1 MNTSV
6 NKLFYLQINPLNRLQ
21 TSMKQARLLFL
32 TVAFGWAATANAQ
45 TDLKK
50 PIPMDPKVRYGK
62 LPNGMTYYIRKNEEP
77 KKRAELYLINKVGA
91 IQEEDK
97 ENGLAHFTEHMAFNG
112 TKNFP
117 KNELV
122 SYLQRAGVKFGDD
135 LNAFTG
141 QDQTVYQLPVPTD
154 SADIF
159 NKAFV
164 VLEDWAHNITF
175 EGAEIDKERG
185 VILEELR
192 GGKGAQQ
199 RMRDKW
205 LPILVGDSKYGKR
218 NIIGTEDILKNFSH
232 ETIRNF
238 YKTWYR
244 PDLQAIAA
252 VGDFDIDQVE
262 KMIKQRF
269 GAIPKAAKP
278 RPLGKFPVADFKG
291 TRVAIVTDPEQPY
304 MVAQIIT
311 KLPKAEEKTLGD
323 SRESIK
329 RNLFNQMLQ
338 ARLQEQTQQANP
350 PFLYGGA
357 GYGGFIGDYDSFI
370 NIAVAKDGNLERA
383 VKAVL
388 DEGARVKKFGFT
400 ATELDRTKKQL
411 LTATEKRFKERDKTK
426 SASYVNEYMG
436 NFLEESPIPGIEFQF
451 EFVQGQL
458 DGITIAEINA
468 LANKYLIADN
478 RTVLVLASEKDKA
491 KLPTEATILEWIN
504 TAGKDVTAY
513 EDKVVNKP
521 LIENLPAAG
530 RTVSTKQI
538 PEIGVTE
545 LTLSNGVKVVLKPTD
560 FKNDEIL
567 IGARSQG
574 GTSLY
579 DEKDYMSAGMADAV
593 VEESG
598 IGEFNTPALKKYL
611 TGKVANVSPFVGE
624 NEEGF
629 SGNCSPKDLE
639 TALQLVYGYFT
650 KPRKDDDIIKGFLTS
665 QRSAI
670 QNRNASPSPE
680 VVFQDSLSRILGNNN
695 FRRQPISVER
705 WDMINP
711 DRAYQIYKER
721 FADASDFTFFF
732 TGSFKVDE
740 VKPLLEKYLGAL
752 PSQNK
757 KENFRDLGIRTPSG
771 RLDKKVYKG
780 IEQKSQA
787 SLIFSGDYVYNEDN
801 NWQLDALEEILNIKL
816 IEVIREKESGVYG
829 IGARASYSKTPAP
842 RYTLRIG
849 YGTGPERVEEL
860 ATKTLAV
867 LEEIKKNGA
876 TQVDID
882 KFKAETRRSM
892 EVQMKENGF
901 WQNQLIGAYSIGEN
915 PVDILGWE
923 KQLNKVTVESTK
935 ATANKY
941 LNDANFIKVV
951 LLPEKK

>member
-1 MNTSV
+1 
-6 NKLFYLQINPLNRLQ
+6 
-21 TSMKQARLLFL
+21 MKQPKLLLFAVVL
-32 TVAFGWAATANAQ
+32 VWVNAAFAQ

-50 PIPMDPKVRYGK
+50 PIPFDAKVRYGK

-77 KKRAELYLINKVGA
+77 KKRAELYLVNKVGA

-122 SYLQRAGVKFGDD
+122 SFLQRAGIKFGDD

-164 VLEDWAHNITF
+164 VLEDWAHNLSMDG
-175 EGAEIDKERG
+175 EEIDKERG

-244 PDLQAIAA
+244 PDLQAIIA

-262 KMIKQRF
+262 KTIKQRF
-269 GAIPKAAKP
+269 GSIPKAVKP
-278 RPLGKFPVADFKG
+278 KPFGKFPIADFKG
-291 TRVAIVTDPEQPY
+291 SRVAIVTDPEFPY
-304 MVAQIIT
+304 MMAQIIT
-311 KLPKAEEKTLGD
+311 KLPKAEEKTLND
-323 SRESIK
+323 SRESLK

-338 ARLQEQTQQANP
+338 ARLQELTQQADP
-350 PFLYGGA
+350 PFLFGNASYS
-357 GYGGFIGDYDSFI
+357 GFLGDYDSFF

-388 DEGARVKKFGFT
+388 DEGVRAKNFGFT
-400 ATELDRTKKQL
+400 DTELERAKAQL
-411 LTATEKRFKERDKTK
+411 MTSVEKRFKEKDKTR
-426 SASYVNEYMG
+426 SANYVNEYMAH
-436 NFLEESPIPGIEFQF
+436 FLEENPTPGIEFQY
-451 EFVQGQL
+451 EFVKEQL
-458 DGITIAEINA
+458 GGIKLNEVNT
-468 LANKYLIADN
+468 LANKYLTNDN
-478 RTVLVLASEKDKA
+478 RTVIVMSSEKDKA
-491 KLPTEATILEWIN
+491 KLPNEATVLEWIN
-504 TAGKDVTAY
+504 TAGKGVTAY
-513 EDKVVNKP
+513 VDKVVNKP
-521 LIENLPAAG
+521 LVENLPAAG
-530 RTVSTKQI
+530 RTVSTKEI
-538 PEIGVTE
+538 AEIGVTE

-579 DEKDYMSAGMADAV
+579 DDKDFMSAGLSDAV

-598 IGEFNTPALKKYL
+598 VGEFSQSALKKYL
-611 TGKVANVSPFVGE
+611 SGKVVNVSPFVGE
-624 NEEGF
+624 IEEGF
-629 SGNCSPKDLE
+629 SGNTSPKDVE
-639 TALQLVYGYFT
+639 TALQLIYAYFT
-650 KPRKDDDIIKGFLTS
+650 KPRKDDDVIKGFLNT

-670 QNRNASPSPE
+670 QNMKASPSPE
-680 VVFQDSLSRILGNNN
+680 MVFQDSLNTVLGNYN
-695 FRRQPISVER
+695 FRRLPISVER
-705 WDMINP
+705 WDMVNA
-711 DRAYQIYKER
+711 DRAYAIYKER
-721 FADASDFTFFF
+721 FANPADFTFFF
-732 TGSFKVDE
+732 TGSFKVE
-740 VKPLLEKYLGAL
+740 QLKPLLEKYLGAL
-752 PSQNK
+752 PTQNQ
-757 KENFRDLGIRTPSG
+757 KESFRDLGIRAPKG
-771 RLDKKVYKG
+771 KIDKKVYKG

-787 SLIFSGDYVYNEDN
+787 TFVFSGDYDYNDDN

-829 IGARASYSKTPAP
+829 IGARASYSKIPAP
-842 RYTLRIG
+842 RYSLRIG
-849 YGTGPERVEEL
+849 YGTGPDRVEEL
-860 ATKTLAV
+860 GVKTLAV
-867 LEEIKKNGA
+867 IDEIKKNGA
-876 TQVDID
+876 TQADID
-882 KFKAETRRSM
+882 KFKAETRRAT

-901 WQNQLIGAYSIGEN
+901 WQNQLIDAYTKGED
-915 PVDILGWE
+915 PKHLLDWE
-923 KQLNKVTVESTK
+923 KQLDKITVASTK
-935 ATANKY
+935 AAANKY
-941 LNDANFIKVV
+941 LSNDNFIKVV

>member
-1 MNTSV
+1 
-6 NKLFYLQINPLNRLQ
+6 
-21 TSMKQARLLFL
+21 MKQPKLLL
-32 TVAFGWAATANAQ
+32 LAVVLVWVNAAFAQ

-50 PIPMDPKVRYGK
+50 PIPFDSKVRYGK

-77 KKRAELYLINKVGA
+77 KKRAELYLVNKVGA

-122 SYLQRAGVKFGDD
+122 SFLQRAGIKFGDD

-164 VLEDWAHNITF
+164 VLEDWAHNLSMDG
-175 EGAEIDKERG
+175 EEIDKERG

-244 PDLQAIAA
+244 PDLQAIIA

-262 KMIKQRF
+262 KTIKQRF
-269 GAIPKAAKP
+269 GSIPKAVKP
-278 RPLGKFPVADFKG
+278 KPFGKFPIADFKG
-291 TRVAIVTDPEQPY
+291 SRVAIVTDPEFPY
-304 MVAQIIT
+304 MMAQIIT
-311 KLPKAEEKTLGD
+311 KLPKAEEKTLND
-323 SRESIK
+323 SRESLK

-338 ARLQEQTQQANP
+338 ARLQELTQQADP
-350 PFLYGGA
+350 PFLFGNASYS
-357 GYGGFIGDYDSFI
+357 GFLGDYDSFF

-388 DEGARVKKFGFT
+388 DEGVRAKNFGFT
-400 ATELDRTKKQL
+400 ETELERAKAQL
-411 LTATEKRFKERDKTK
+411 MTSVEKRFKEKDKTR
-426 SASYVNEYMG
+426 SANYVNEYMSH
-436 NFLEESPIPGIEFQF
+436 FLEENPTPGIEFQY
-451 EFVQGQL
+451 EFVKEQL
-458 DGITIAEINA
+458 GGIKLNEVNT
-468 LANKYLIADN
+468 LANKYLTNDN
-478 RTVLVLASEKDKA
+478 RTVIVMSSEKDKA
-491 KLPTEATILEWIN
+491 KLPNEATVLEWIN
-504 TAGKDVTAY
+504 TAGKGVTAY
-513 EDKVVNKP
+513 VDKVVNKP
-521 LIENLPAAG
+521 LVENLPAAG
-530 RTVSTKQI
+530 RTVSTKEI
-538 PEIGVTE
+538 PEVGVTE

-579 DEKDYMSAGMADAV
+579 DDKDFMSAGLSDAV

-598 IGEFNTPALKKYL
+598 VGEFSQNALKKYL
-611 TGKVANVSPFVGE
+611 SGKVVNVSPFVGE
-624 NEEGF
+624 IEEGF
-629 SGNCSPKDLE
+629 SGNTSPKDVE
-639 TALQLVYGYFT
+639 TALQLIYAYFT
-650 KPRKDDDIIKGFLTS
+650 KPRKDDDVIKGFLNT

-670 QNRNASPSPE
+670 QNMKASPSPE
-680 VVFQDSLSRILGNNN
+680 MVFQDSLNTVLGNYN
-695 FRRQPISVER
+695 FRRLPISVER
-705 WDMINP
+705 WDMINA
-711 DRAYQIYKER
+711 DRAYAIYKER
-721 FADASDFTFFF
+721 FANPADFTFFF
-732 TGSFKVDE
+732 TGSFKVE
-740 VKPLLEKYLGAL
+740 QLKPLLEKYLGAL
-752 PSQNK
+752 PTQNQ
-757 KENFRDLGIRTPSG
+757 KESFRDLGIRAPKG
-771 RLDKKVYKG
+771 KIDKKVYKG

-787 SLIFSGDYVYNEDN
+787 TFVFSGDYDYNDDN

-829 IGARASYSKTPAP
+829 IGARASYSKIPAP
-842 RYTLRIG
+842 RYSLRIG
-849 YGTGPERVEEL
+849 YGTGPDRVEEL
-860 ATKTLAV
+860 GVKTLAV
-867 LEEIKKNGA
+867 IDEIKKNGA
-876 TQVDID
+876 SQADID
-882 KFKAETRRSM
+882 KFKAETRRAT

-901 WQNQLIGAYSIGEN
+901 WQNQLIDAYTKGEDPKN
-915 PVDILGWE
+915 LLDWE
-923 KQLNKVTVESTK
+923 KQLDKITVASTK
-935 ATANKY
+935 AAANKY
-941 LNDANFIKVV
+941 LSNDNFIKVV

>member
-32 TVAFGWAATANAQ
+32 TVAFGWAATASAQ

-262 KMIKQRF
+262 KIIKQRF
-269 GAIPKAAKP
+269 GAIPKAVKP

-304 MVAQIIT
+304 MLAQVIT

-842 RYTLRIG
+842 RYTVRIG

-867 LEEIKKNGA
+867 LDEIKKNGA

>member
-1 MNTSV
+1 
-6 NKLFYLQINPLNRLQ
+6 
-21 TSMKQARLLFL
+21 MKQTKLLLVAVVFICVN
-32 TVAFGWAATANAQ
+32 VAFAQ

-50 PIPMDPKVRYGK
+50 PIPFDPKVRYGK

-112 TKNFP
+112 TKSFP

-122 SYLQRAGVKFGDD
+122 NYLQRAGVKFGDD

-164 VLEDWAHNITF
+164 VLEDWAHNITM
-175 EGAEIDKERG
+175 EGTEIDKERG

-218 NIIGTEDILKNFSH
+218 NIIGTEDILKNFTH

-262 KMIKQRF
+262 KIIKERF
-269 GAIPKAAKP
+269 GAIPAAVKP
-278 RPLGKFPVADFKG
+278 KPLGKFPVADFKG

-304 MVAQIIT
+304 MIAQMIT
-311 KLPKAEEKTLGD
+311 KLPKAEEKTMGD
-323 SRESIK
+323 VRESLK

-338 ARLQEQTQQANP
+338 ARLQELTQQANP
-350 PFLYGGA
+350 PFLFGGA
-357 GYGGFIGDYDSFI
+357 GYGGFIGDYDSFT
-370 NIAVAKDGNLERA
+370 NIAVAKDGNLEMA
-383 VKAVL
+383 LKAVVS
-388 DEGARVKKFGFT
+388 EGIRVKNFGFT
-400 ATELDRTKKQL
+400 ATELERTKKQIL
-411 LTATEKRFKERDKTK
+411 ASVEKGFKEKDKTK
-426 SASYVNEYMG
+426 SANYVREYMSH
-436 NFLEESPIPGIEFQF
+436 FLEESATMGIEGYYA
-451 EFVQGQL
+451 FVMEQM
-458 DGITIAEINA
+458 DGIKVEEVNA
-468 LANKYLIADN
+468 LAAKYLTSDN

-491 KLPTEATILEWIN
+491 KLPNEATVLEWVN
-504 TAGKDVTAY
+504 SAGKDVKAY

-521 LIENLPAAG
+521 LVENLPKAG
-530 RTVSTKQI
+530 SITSTKQI
-538 PEIGVTE
+538 AEIGATE
-545 LTLSNGVKVVLKPTD
+545 LTLSNGMKVVLKPTE

-579 DEKDYMSAGMADAV
+579 DDKDFMSAGLSDAV

-598 IGEFNTPALKKYL
+598 VGEFNSPALKKYL
-611 TGKVANVSPFVGE
+611 TGKVVNVSPFVSE

-629 SGNCSPKDLE
+629 SGSCSPKDLE
-639 TALQLVYGYFT
+639 TAMQLIYAYFT
-650 KPRKDDDIIKGFLTS
+650 KPRKDDDIIKGFMTT

-670 QNRNASPSPE
+670 QNMTASPSPE
-680 VVFQDSLSRILGNNN
+680 KVFQDSLSIILGNNN
-695 FRRQPISVER
+695 FRRRPISVER
-705 WDMINP
+705 WDMANA
-711 DRAYQIYKER
+711 DRAYAIYKER
-721 FADASDFTFFF
+721 FADAGDFTFFF
-732 TGSFKVDE
+732 TGSFKVDQI
-740 VKPLLEKYLGAL
+740 KPLLEKYLAAL
-752 PSQNK
+752 PTQNK
-757 KENFRDLGIRTPSG
+757 KESFRDLGIRSPKG

-787 SLIFSGDYVYNEDN
+787 SLIFSGDYEYNDDN

-829 IGARASYSKTPAP
+829 IGARATYGKIPVP
-842 RYTLRIG
+842 RYNFRIG

-860 ATKTLAV
+860 GTKTLAV
-867 LEEIKKNGA
+867 IDEIKKNGA

-901 WQNQLIGAYSIGEN
+901 WQGQLINAYTNGED
-915 PVDILGWE
+915 PKSVLDWE
-923 KQLNKVTVESTK
+923 KQLNKITVSSTK

-941 LNDANFIKVV
+941 LNDANFIKVI

>member
-1 MNTSV
+1 
-6 NKLFYLQINPLNRLQ
+6 
-21 TSMKQARLLFL
+21 MKQTKLLLVAVVFICVN
-32 TVAFGWAATANAQ
+32 VAFAQ

-50 PIPMDPKVRYGK
+50 PIPFDPKVRYGK

-112 TKNFP
+112 TKSFP

-122 SYLQRAGVKFGDD
+122 NYLQRAGVKFGDD

-164 VLEDWAHNITF
+164 VLEDWAHNITM
-175 EGAEIDKERG
+175 EGTEIDKERG

-218 NIIGTEDILKNFSH
+218 NIIGTEDILKNFTH

-262 KMIKQRF
+262 KIIKERF
-269 GAIPKAAKP
+269 GAIPAAVKP
-278 RPLGKFPVADFKG
+278 KPLGKFPVADFKG

-304 MVAQIIT
+304 MIAQMIT
-311 KLPKAEEKTLGD
+311 KLPKAEEKTMGD
-323 SRESIK
+323 VRESLK

-338 ARLQEQTQQANP
+338 ARLQELTQQANP
-350 PFLYGGA
+350 PFLFGGA
-357 GYGGFIGDYDSFI
+357 GYGGFIGDYDSFT
-370 NIAVAKDGNLERA
+370 NIAVAKDGNLEMA
-383 VKAVL
+383 LKAVVS
-388 DEGARVKKFGFT
+388 EGIRVKNFGFT
-400 ATELDRTKKQL
+400 ATELERTKKQIL
-411 LTATEKRFKERDKTK
+411 ASVEKGFKEKDKTK
-426 SASYVNEYMG
+426 SANYVREYMSH
-436 NFLEESPIPGIEFQF
+436 FLEESATMGIEGYYA
-451 EFVQGQL
+451 FVMEQM
-458 DGITIAEINA
+458 DGIKVEEVNA
-468 LANKYLIADN
+468 LAAKYLTSDN

-491 KLPTEATILEWIN
+491 KLPNEATVLEWVN
-504 TAGKDVTAY
+504 SAGKDVKAY

-521 LIENLPAAG
+521 LVENLPKAG
-530 RTVSTKQI
+530 SITSTKQI
-538 PEIGVTE
+538 AEIGATE
-545 LTLSNGVKVVLKPTD
+545 LTLSNGMKVVLKPTE

-579 DEKDYMSAGMADAV
+579 DDKDFMSAGLSDAV

-598 IGEFNTPALKKYL
+598 VGEFNSPALKKYL
-611 TGKVANVSPFVGE
+611 TGKVVNVSPFVSE

-629 SGNCSPKDLE
+629 SGSCSPKDLE
-639 TALQLVYGYFT
+639 TAMQLIYAYFT
-650 KPRKDDDIIKGFLTS
+650 KPRKDDDIIKGFMTT

-670 QNRNASPSPE
+670 QNMTASPSPE
-680 VVFQDSLSRILGNNN
+680 KVFQDSLSIILGNNN
-695 FRRQPISVER
+695 FRRRPISVER
-705 WDMINP
+705 WDMANA
-711 DRAYQIYKER
+711 DRAYAIYKER
-721 FADASDFTFFF
+721 FADAGDFTFFF
-732 TGSFKVDE
+732 TGSFKVDQI
-740 VKPLLEKYLGAL
+740 KPLLEKYLAAL
-752 PSQNK
+752 PTQNK
-757 KENFRDLGIRTPSG
+757 KESFRDLGIRSPKG

-787 SLIFSGDYVYNEDN
+787 SLIFSGDYEYNDDN

-829 IGARASYSKTPAP
+829 IGARATYGKIPVP
-842 RYTLRIG
+842 RYNFRIG

-860 ATKTLAV
+860 GTKTLAV
-867 LEEIKKNGA
+867 IDEIKKNGA

-901 WQNQLIGAYSIGEN
+901 WQGQLINAYTNGED
-915 PVDILGWE
+915 PKSVLDWE
-923 KQLNKVTVESTK
+923 KQLNKITVSSTK

-941 LNDANFIKVV
+941 LNEANFIKVI

>member
-1 MNTSV
+1 
-6 NKLFYLQINPLNRLQ
+6 
-21 TSMKQARLLFL
+21 MKQAKLLL
-32 TVAFGWAATANAQ
+32 SAVVLVWASAAFAQ

-50 PIPMDPKVRYGK
+50 PVPLDSKVRYGK

-122 SYLQRAGVKFGDD
+122 SYLQRAGIKFGDD

-154 SADIF
+154 SAEIF

-164 VLEDWAHNITF
+164 VLEDWAHTIAM
-175 EGAEIDKERG
+175 EGSEIDKERG

-218 NIIGTEDILKNFSH
+218 NIIGTEEILKTFSH

-252 VGDFDIDQVE
+252 VGDFDIDEVE
-262 KMIKQRF
+262 KTIKQRF
-269 GAIPKAAKP
+269 GAIPKALKP
-278 RPLGKFPVADFKG
+278 KPFGKYAVSDFKG

-304 MVAQIIT
+304 MIAQMIT
-311 KLPKAEEKTLGD
+311 KLPKAEEKTMGD
-323 SRESIK
+323 VRESLK
-329 RNLFNQMLQ
+329 RSLFNQMLQ
-338 ARLQEQTQQANP
+338 ARLQELTQQASP

-357 GYGGFIGDYDSFI
+357 GYGGFLGDYDSFT
-370 NIAVAKDGNLERA
+370 NIAVAKDGNLEMA
-383 VKAVL
+383 LKAVVS
-388 DEGARVKKFGFT
+388 EGIRVKNFGFT
-400 ATELDRTKKQL
+400 ATELERTKKQL
-411 LTATEKRFKERDKTK
+411 MTGVEKAFKEKDKTK
-426 SASYVNEYMG
+426 SANYVREYM
-436 NFLEESPIPGIEFQF
+436 NHFLEESATMGIEGYYA
-451 EFVQGQL
+451 FVTEQM
-458 DGITIAEINA
+458 DGIKVEEVNA
-468 LANKYLIADN
+468 LSSKYLTTDN
-478 RTVLVLASEKDKA
+478 RTVLVLASDKDKD
-491 KLPTEATILEWIN
+491 KLPNEATILEWIN
-504 TAGKDVTAY
+504 TAGKDVKAY

-521 LIENLPAAG
+521 LIEKLPAAG
-530 RTVSTKQI
+530 RTVSTQQV

-545 LTLSNGVKVVLKPTD
+545 LTLSNGVKVILKPTD

-567 IGARSQG
+567 LGARSQG

-579 DEKDYMSAGMADAV
+579 NDKDYMSAGLSDAV

-598 IGEFNTPALKKYL
+598 VSEFNQNALKKYL
-611 TGKVANVSPFVGE
+611 TGKVVNVSPFVGE

-629 SGNCSPKDLE
+629 SGSCSPKDLE
-639 TALQLVYGYFT
+639 TALQLVYAYFT
-650 KPRKDDDIIKGFLTS
+650 MPRKDDDVIKGFMTT

-670 QNRNASPSPE
+670 QNMTASPSPE
-680 VVFQDSLSRILGNNN
+680 KVFQDSLSIILSNNN
-695 FRRQPISVER
+695 FRRQPVSVER
-705 WDMINP
+705 WDMANA

-732 TGSFKVDE
+732 TGTFKVDE
-740 VKPLLEKYLGAL
+740 IKPMLEKYLGAL
-752 PSQNK
+752 PAQGK
-757 KENFRDLGIRTPSG
+757 KETFRDLGIRTPKG
-771 RLDKKVYKG
+771 KIDKKVYKG

-787 SLIFSGDYVYNEDN
+787 SLIFSGDYEYNDDN

-829 IGARASYSKTPAP
+829 IGARANYSKIPAP
-842 RYTLRIG
+842 RYTIRVG

-860 ATKTLAV
+860 AIKTLAV
-867 LEEIKKNGA
+867 LDEIKKNGA

-882 KFKAETRRSM
+882 KFKAETRRAT

-901 WQNQLIGAYSIGEN
+901 WQSQLISSYSNGEN
-915 PVDILGWE
+915 PKDILDWE
-923 KQLNKVTVESTK
+923 KQLNKVTVASTK

>member
-1 MNTSV
+1 
-6 NKLFYLQINPLNRLQ
+6 
-21 TSMKQARLLFL
+21 MKQARLLFL
-32 TVAFGWAATANAQ
+32 TVAFGWAATASAQ

-192 GGKGAQQ
+192 GGKGAPQ

-670 QNRNASPSPE
+670 KNRNASPSPE

-867 LEEIKKNGA
+867 LDEIKKNGA

>member
-1 MNTSV
+1 
-6 NKLFYLQINPLNRLQ
+6 
-21 TSMKQARLLFL
+21 MKQPKLLL
-32 TVAFGWAATANAQ
+32 LAVVLVWVNAAFAQ

-50 PIPMDPKVRYGK
+50 PIPFDSKVRYGK

-77 KKRAELYLINKVGA
+77 KKRAELYLVNKVGA

-122 SYLQRAGVKFGDD
+122 SFLQRAGIKFGDD

-164 VLEDWAHNITF
+164 VLEDWAHNLSMDG
-175 EGAEIDKERG
+175 EEIDKERG

-218 NIIGTEDILKNFSH
+218 NVIGTEDILKNFSH

-244 PDLQAIAA
+244 PDLQAIVA

-262 KMIKQRF
+262 KTIKQRF
-269 GAIPKAAKP
+269 GSIPKAVKP
-278 RPLGKFPVADFKG
+278 KPLGKFPIADFKG
-291 TRVAIVTDPEQPY
+291 SRVAIVTDPEFPY
-304 MVAQIIT
+304 MMAQIIT
-311 KLPKAEEKTLGD
+311 KLPKAEEKTLND
-323 SRESIK
+323 SRESLK

-338 ARLQEQTQQANP
+338 ARLQELTQQADP
-350 PFLYGGA
+350 PFLFGNASYS
-357 GYGGFIGDYDSFI
+357 GFLGDYDSFF

-388 DEGARVKKFGFT
+388 DEGVRAKNFGFT
-400 ATELDRTKKQL
+400 ETELERAKAQL
-411 LTATEKRFKERDKTK
+411 MTSIEKRFKEKDKTR
-426 SASYVNEYMG
+426 SANYVNEYMAH
-436 NFLEESPIPGIEFQF
+436 FLEENPTPGIEFQY
-451 EFVQGQL
+451 EFAKEQL
-458 DGITIAEINA
+458 GGIKLNEVNT
-468 LANKYLIADN
+468 LANKYLTNDN
-478 RTVLVLASEKDKA
+478 RTVIVMSSEKDKA
-491 KLPTEATILEWIN
+491 KLPNEATVLEWIN
-504 TAGKDVTAY
+504 TAGKGVTAY
-513 EDKVVNKP
+513 VDKVVNKP
-521 LIENLPAAG
+521 LVENLPAAG
-530 RTVSTKQI
+530 RTVSTKEI
-538 PEIGVTE
+538 PEVGVTE

-579 DEKDYMSAGMADAV
+579 DDKDFMSAGLSDAV

-598 IGEFNTPALKKYL
+598 VGEFSQNALKKYL
-611 TGKVANVSPFVGE
+611 SGKVVNVSPFVGE
-624 NEEGF
+624 IEEGF
-629 SGNCSPKDLE
+629 SGNTSPKDVE
-639 TALQLVYGYFT
+639 TALQLIYAYFT
-650 KPRKDDDIIKGFLTS
+650 KPRKDDDVIKGFLNT

-670 QNRNASPSPE
+670 QNMKASPSPE
-680 VVFQDSLSRILGNNN
+680 MVFQDSLNTVLGNYN
-695 FRRQPISVER
+695 FRRLPISVER
-705 WDMINP
+705 WDMVNA
-711 DRAYQIYKER
+711 DRAYAIYKER
-721 FADASDFTFFF
+721 FANPADFTFFF
-732 TGSFKVDE
+732 TGSFKVE
-740 VKPLLEKYLGAL
+740 QLKPLLEKYLGAL
-752 PSQNK
+752 PTQNQ
-757 KENFRDLGIRTPSG
+757 KESFRDLGIRAPKG
-771 RLDKKVYKG
+771 KIDKKVYKG

-787 SLIFSGDYVYNEDN
+787 TFVFSGDYDYNDDN

-829 IGARASYSKTPAP
+829 IGARASYSKIPAP
-842 RYTLRIG
+842 RYSLRIG
-849 YGTGPERVEEL
+849 YGTGPDRVEEL
-860 ATKTLAV
+860 GVKTLAV
-867 LEEIKKNGA
+867 IDEIKKNGA
-876 TQVDID
+876 SQADID
-882 KFKAETRRSM
+882 KFKAETRRAT

-901 WQNQLIGAYSIGEN
+901 WQNQLIDAYTKGEDPKN
-915 PVDILGWE
+915 LLDWE
-923 KQLNKVTVESTK
+923 KQLDKITVASTK
-935 ATANKY
+935 AAANKY
-941 LNDANFIKVV
+941 LSADNFIKVV

>member
-1 MNTSV
+1 
-6 NKLFYLQINPLNRLQ
+6 
-21 TSMKQARLLFL
+21 MKQTKLLLVAVVFICVN
-32 TVAFGWAATANAQ
+32 VAFAQ

-50 PIPMDPKVRYGK
+50 PIPFDPKVRYGK

-112 TKNFP
+112 TKSFP

-122 SYLQRAGVKFGDD
+122 NYLQRAGVKFGDD

-164 VLEDWAHNITF
+164 VLEDWAHNITM

-218 NIIGTEDILKNFSH
+218 NIIGTEDILKNFTH

-262 KMIKQRF
+262 KTIKERF
-269 GAIPKAAKP
+269 GAIPAAVKP
-278 RPLGKFPVADFKG
+278 KPLGKFPVADFKG

-304 MVAQIIT
+304 MIAQMIT
-311 KLPKAEEKTLGD
+311 KLPKAEEKTMGD
-323 SRESIK
+323 VRESLK

-338 ARLQEQTQQANP
+338 ARLQELTQQANP
-350 PFLYGGA
+350 PFLFGGA
-357 GYGGFIGDYDSFI
+357 GYGGFIGDYDSFT
-370 NIAVAKDGNLERA
+370 NIAVAKDGNLEMA
-383 VKAVL
+383 LKAVVS
-388 DEGARVKKFGFT
+388 EGIRVKNFGFT
-400 ATELDRTKKQL
+400 ATELERTKKQIL
-411 LTATEKRFKERDKTK
+411 ASVEKGFKEKDKTK
-426 SASYVNEYMG
+426 SANYVREYMSH
-436 NFLEESPIPGIEFQF
+436 FLEESATMGIEGYYS
-451 EFVQGQL
+451 FVTEQM
-458 DGITIAEINA
+458 DGIKVEEVNA
-468 LANKYLIADN
+468 LAAKYLTSDN

-491 KLPTEATILEWIN
+491 KLPNEATVLEWVN
-504 TAGKDVTAY
+504 SAGKDVKAY

-521 LIENLPAAG
+521 LVENLPKAG
-530 RTVSTKQI
+530 SITSTKQI
-538 PEIGVTE
+538 AEIGATE
-545 LTLSNGVKVVLKPTD
+545 LTLSNGMKVVLKPTE

-579 DEKDYMSAGMADAV
+579 DDKDFMSAGLSDAV

-598 IGEFNTPALKKYL
+598 VGEFNSPALKKYL
-611 TGKVANVSPFVGE
+611 TGKVVNVSPFVSE

-629 SGNCSPKDLE
+629 SGSCSPKELE
-639 TALQLVYGYFT
+639 TAMQLIYAYFT
-650 KPRKDDDIIKGFLTS
+650 KPRKDDDIIKGFMTT

-670 QNRNASPSPE
+670 QNMTASPSPE
-680 VVFQDSLSRILGNNN
+680 KVFQDSLSIILGNNN
-695 FRRQPISVER
+695 FRRRPISVER
-705 WDMINP
+705 WDMANA
-711 DRAYQIYKER
+711 DRAYAIYKER
-721 FADASDFTFFF
+721 FADAGDFTFFF
-732 TGSFKVDE
+732 TGSFKVDQI
-740 VKPLLEKYLGAL
+740 KPLLEKYLAAL
-752 PSQNK
+752 PTQNK
-757 KENFRDLGIRTPSG
+757 KESFRDLGIRSPKG

-787 SLIFSGDYVYNEDN
+787 SLIFSGDYEYNDDN

-829 IGARASYSKTPAP
+829 IGARATYGKIPVP
-842 RYTLRIG
+842 RYNFRIG

-860 ATKTLAV
+860 GTKTLAV
-867 LEEIKKNGA
+867 IDEIKKNGA

-901 WQNQLIGAYSIGEN
+901 WQGQLINAYTNGED
-915 PVDILGWE
+915 PKSVLDWE
-923 KQLNKVTVESTK
+923 KQLNKITVSSTK

-941 LNDANFIKVV
+941 LNDANFIKVI

>member
-6 NKLFYLQINPLNRLQ
+6 NKLFYLQINLSNRLQ
-21 TSMKQARLLFL
+21 TSMKQAKLLFL
-32 TVAFGWAATANAQ
+32 TVAFGWATAANAQ

-218 NIIGTEDILKNFSH
+218 NVIGTEDILKNFSH

-262 KMIKQRF
+262 KMIKERF
-269 GAIPKAAKP
+269 GTIPKTTKP

-304 MVAQIIT
+304 MMAQIIT

-350 PFLYGGA
+350 PFLFGGA

-400 ATELDRTKKQL
+400 DTELERSKKQL

-436 NFLEESPIPGIEFQF
+436 NFLEDSPIPGIEFQF

-458 DGITIAEINA
+458 DGITINEINA
-468 LANKYLIADN
+468 LANKYLIPDN

-504 TAGKDVTAY
+504 GAGKDVTAY
-513 EDKVVNKP
+513 VDKVVNKP
-521 LIENLPAAG
+521 LIERLPAAG
-530 RTVSTKQI
+530 RTVSTKQV
-538 PEIGVTE
+538 P
-545 LTLSNGVKVVLKPTD
+545 
-560 FKNDEIL
+560 
-567 IGARSQG
+567 
-574 GTSLY
+574 
-579 DEKDYMSAGMADAV
+579 
-593 VEESG
+593 
-598 IGEFNTPALKKYL
+598 
-611 TGKVANVSPFVGE
+611 
-624 NEEGF
+624 
-629 SGNCSPKDLE
+629 
-639 TALQLVYGYFT
+639 
-650 KPRKDDDIIKGFLTS
+650 
-665 QRSAI
+665 
-670 QNRNASPSPE
+670 
-680 VVFQDSLSRILGNNN
+680 
-695 FRRQPISVER
+695 
-705 WDMINP
+705 
-711 DRAYQIYKER
+711 
-721 FADASDFTFFF
+721 
-732 TGSFKVDE
+732 
-740 VKPLLEKYLGAL
+740 
-752 PSQNK
+752 
-757 KENFRDLGIRTPSG
+757 
-771 RLDKKVYKG
+771 
-780 IEQKSQA
+780 
-787 SLIFSGDYVYNEDN
+787 
-801 NWQLDALEEILNIKL
+801 
-816 IEVIREKESGVYG
+816 
-829 IGARASYSKTPAP
+829 
-842 RYTLRIG
+842 
-849 YGTGPERVEEL
+849 
-860 ATKTLAV
+860 
-867 LEEIKKNGA
+867 
-876 TQVDID
+876 
-882 KFKAETRRSM
+882 
-892 EVQMKENGF
+892 
-901 WQNQLIGAYSIGEN
+901 
-915 PVDILGWE
+915 
-923 KQLNKVTVESTK
+923 
-935 ATANKY
+935 
-941 LNDANFIKVV
+941 
-951 LLPEKK
+951 

>member
-1 MNTSV
+1 
-6 NKLFYLQINPLNRLQ
+6 
-21 TSMKQARLLFL
+21 MKQTKLLLVAVVFICVN
-32 TVAFGWAATANAQ
+32 VAFAQ

-50 PIPMDPKVRYGK
+50 PIPFDPKVRYGK

-112 TKNFP
+112 TKSFP

-122 SYLQRAGVKFGDD
+122 NYLQRAGVKFGDD

-164 VLEDWAHNITF
+164 VLEDWAHNITM
-175 EGAEIDKERG
+175 EGTEIDKERG

-218 NIIGTEDILKNFSH
+218 NIIGTEDILKNFTH

-262 KMIKQRF
+262 KIIKERF
-269 GAIPKAAKP
+269 GAIPAAVKP
-278 RPLGKFPVADFKG
+278 KPLGKFPVADFKG

-304 MVAQIIT
+304 MIAQMIT
-311 KLPKAEEKTLGD
+311 KLPKAEEKTMGD
-323 SRESIK
+323 VRESLK

-338 ARLQEQTQQANP
+338 ARLQELTQQANP
-350 PFLYGGA
+350 PFLFGGA
-357 GYGGFIGDYDSFI
+357 GYGGFIGDYDSFT
-370 NIAVAKDGNLERA
+370 NIAVAKDGNLEMA
-383 VKAVL
+383 LKAVVS
-388 DEGARVKKFGFT
+388 EGIRVKNFGFT
-400 ATELDRTKKQL
+400 ATELERTKKQIL
-411 LTATEKRFKERDKTK
+411 ASVEKGFKEKDKTK
-426 SASYVNEYMG
+426 SANYVREYMSH
-436 NFLEESPIPGIEFQF
+436 FLEESATMGIEGYYA
-451 EFVQGQL
+451 FVTEQM
-458 DGITIAEINA
+458 DGIKVEEVNA
-468 LANKYLIADN
+468 LAAKYLTSDN

-491 KLPTEATILEWIN
+491 KLPNEATVLEWVN
-504 TAGKDVTAY
+504 SAGKDVKAY

-521 LIENLPAAG
+521 LVENLPKAG
-530 RTVSTKQI
+530 SITSTKQI
-538 PEIGVTE
+538 AEIGATE
-545 LTLSNGVKVVLKPTD
+545 LTLSNGMKVVLKPTE

-579 DEKDYMSAGMADAV
+579 DDKDFMSAGLSDAV

-598 IGEFNTPALKKYL
+598 VGEFNSPALKKYL
-611 TGKVANVSPFVGE
+611 TGKVVNVSPFVSE

-629 SGNCSPKDLE
+629 SGSCSPKDLE
-639 TALQLVYGYFT
+639 TAMQLIYAYFT
-650 KPRKDDDIIKGFLTS
+650 KPRKDDDIIKGFMTT

-670 QNRNASPSPE
+670 QNMTASPSPE
-680 VVFQDSLSRILGNNN
+680 KVFQDSLSIILGNNN
-695 FRRQPISVER
+695 FRRRPISVER
-705 WDMINP
+705 WDMANA
-711 DRAYQIYKER
+711 DRAYAIYKER
-721 FADASDFTFFF
+721 FADAGDFTFFF
-732 TGSFKVDE
+732 TGSFKVDQI
-740 VKPLLEKYLGAL
+740 KPLLEKYLAAL
-752 PSQNK
+752 PTQNK
-757 KENFRDLGIRTPSG
+757 KESFRDLGIRSPKG

-787 SLIFSGDYVYNEDN
+787 SLIFSGDYEYNDDN

-829 IGARASYSKTPAP
+829 IGARATYGKIPVP
-842 RYTLRIG
+842 RYNFRIG

-860 ATKTLAV
+860 GTKTLAV
-867 LEEIKKNGA
+867 IDEIKKNGA

-901 WQNQLIGAYSIGEN
+901 WQGQLINAYTNGED
-915 PVDILGWE
+915 PKSVLDWE
-923 KQLNKVTVESTK
+923 KQLNKITVSSTK

-941 LNDANFIKVV
+941 LNDANFIKVI

>member
-1 MNTSV
+1 
-6 NKLFYLQINPLNRLQ
+6 
-21 TSMKQARLLFL
+21 MKQTKLLL
-32 TVAFGWAATANAQ
+32 VAVVFIWVNAAFAQ

-50 PIPMDPKVRYGK
+50 PIPFDPKVRYGK

-112 TKNFP
+112 TKSFP

-122 SYLQRAGVKFGDD
+122 NYLQRAGVKFGDD

-164 VLEDWAHNITF
+164 VLEDWAHNITM

-218 NIIGTEDILKNFSH
+218 NIIGTEDILKNFTH

-262 KMIKQRF
+262 KIIKERF
-269 GAIPKAAKP
+269 GAIPAAVKP
-278 RPLGKFPVADFKG
+278 KPLGKFPVADFKG

-304 MVAQIIT
+304 MIAQMIT
-311 KLPKAEEKTLGD
+311 KLPKAEEKTMGD
-323 SRESIK
+323 VRESLK

-338 ARLQEQTQQANP
+338 ARLQELTQQANP
-350 PFLYGGA
+350 PFLFGGA
-357 GYGGFIGDYDSFI
+357 GYGGFIGDYDSFT
-370 NIAVAKDGNLERA
+370 NIAVAKDGNLEMA
-383 VKAVL
+383 LKAVVS
-388 DEGARVKKFGFT
+388 EGIRVKNFGFT
-400 ATELDRTKKQL
+400 ATELERTKKQI
-411 LTATEKRFKERDKTK
+411 LTSVEKGFKEKDKTK
-426 SASYVNEYMG
+426 SANYVREYMSH
-436 NFLEESPIPGIEFQF
+436 FLEESATMGIEGYYA
-451 EFVQGQL
+451 FVTEQM
-458 DGITIAEINA
+458 DGIKVEEVNA
-468 LANKYLIADN
+468 LAAKYLTSDN

-491 KLPTEATILEWIN
+491 KLPNEATVLEWVN
-504 TAGKDVTAY
+504 SAGKDVKAY

-521 LIENLPAAG
+521 LVENLPKAG
-530 RTVSTKQI
+530 STTSTKQI
-538 PEIGVTE
+538 AEIGATE
-545 LTLSNGVKVVLKPTD
+545 LTLSNGMKVVLKPTE

-579 DEKDYMSAGMADAV
+579 DDKDFMSAGLSDAV

-598 IGEFNTPALKKYL
+598 VGEFNSPALKKYL
-611 TGKVANVSPFVGE
+611 TGKVVNISPFVSE

-629 SGNCSPKDLE
+629 SGSCSPKDLE
-639 TALQLVYGYFT
+639 TAMQLIYAYFT
-650 KPRKDDDIIKGFLTS
+650 KPRKDDDIIKGFMTT

-670 QNRNASPSPE
+670 QNMTASPSPE
-680 VVFQDSLSRILGNNN
+680 KVFQDSLSIILGNNN
-695 FRRQPISVER
+695 FRRRPISVER
-705 WDMINP
+705 WDMVNA
-711 DRAYQIYKER
+711 DRAYAIYKER
-721 FADASDFTFFF
+721 FADAGDFTFFF
-732 TGSFKVDE
+732 TGSFKVE
-740 VKPLLEKYLGAL
+740 QIKPLLEKYLAAL
-752 PSQNK
+752 PTQNK
-757 KENFRDLGIRTPSG
+757 KESFRDLGIRSPKG

-787 SLIFSGDYVYNEDN
+787 SLIFSGDYEYNDDN

-829 IGARASYSKTPAP
+829 IGARATYGKIPVP
-842 RYTLRIG
+842 RYNFRIG

-860 ATKTLAV
+860 GTKTLAV
-867 LEEIKKNGA
+867 IDEIKKNGA

-901 WQNQLIGAYSIGEN
+901 WQGQLINAYTNGED
-915 PVDILGWE
+915 PKSVLDWE
-923 KQLNKVTVESTK
+923 KQLNKITVASTK

-941 LNDANFIKVV
+941 LNDANFIKVI

>member
-1 MNTSV
+1 
-6 NKLFYLQINPLNRLQ
+6 
-21 TSMKQARLLFL
+21 MKQPKLLLFAVVL
-32 TVAFGWAATANAQ
+32 VWVNAAFAQ

-50 PIPMDPKVRYGK
+50 PIPFDSKVRYGK

-77 KKRAELYLINKVGA
+77 KKRAELYLVNKVGA

-122 SYLQRAGVKFGDD
+122 SFLQRAGIKFGDD

-164 VLEDWAHNITF
+164 VLEDWAHNLSMDG
-175 EGAEIDKERG
+175 EEIDKERG

-244 PDLQAIAA
+244 PDLQAIVA

-262 KMIKQRF
+262 KTIKQRF
-269 GAIPKAAKP
+269 GSIPKAVKP
-278 RPLGKFPVADFKG
+278 KPFGKFPIADFKG
-291 TRVAIVTDPEQPY
+291 SRVAIVTDPEFPY
-304 MVAQIIT
+304 MMAQIIT
-311 KLPKAEEKTLGD
+311 KLPKAEEKTLND
-323 SRESIK
+323 SRESLK

-338 ARLQEQTQQANP
+338 ARLQELTQQADP
-350 PFLYGGA
+350 PFLFGNASYS
-357 GYGGFIGDYDSFI
+357 GFLGDYDSFF

-388 DEGARVKKFGFT
+388 DEGVRAKNFGFT
-400 ATELDRTKKQL
+400 ETELERAKAQL
-411 LTATEKRFKERDKTK
+411 MTSVEKRFKEKDKTR
-426 SASYVNEYMG
+426 SANYVNEYMSH
-436 NFLEESPIPGIEFQF
+436 FLEENPTPGIEFQY
-451 EFVQGQL
+451 EFVKEQL
-458 DGITIAEINA
+458 GGIKLNEVNT
-468 LANKYLIADN
+468 LANKYLTNDN
-478 RTVLVLASEKDKA
+478 RTVIVMSSEKDKA
-491 KLPTEATILEWIN
+491 KLPNEATVLEWIN
-504 TAGKDVTAY
+504 TAGKGVTAY
-513 EDKVVNKP
+513 VDKVVNKP
-521 LIENLPAAG
+521 LVENLPAAG
-530 RTVSTKQI
+530 RTVSTKEI
-538 PEIGVTE
+538 PEVGVTE

-579 DEKDYMSAGMADAV
+579 DEKDFMSAGLSDAV

-598 IGEFNTPALKKYL
+598 VGEFSQNALKKYL
-611 TGKVANVSPFVGE
+611 SGKVVNVSPFVGE
-624 NEEGF
+624 IEEGF
-629 SGNCSPKDLE
+629 SGNTSPKDVE
-639 TALQLVYGYFT
+639 TALQLIYAYFT
-650 KPRKDDDIIKGFLTS
+650 KPRKDDDVIKGFLNT

-670 QNRNASPSPE
+670 QNMKASPSPE
-680 VVFQDSLSRILGNNN
+680 MVFQDSLNTVLGNYN
-695 FRRQPISVER
+695 FRRLPISVER
-705 WDMINP
+705 WDMVNA
-711 DRAYQIYKER
+711 DRAYAIYKER
-721 FADASDFTFFF
+721 FANPADFTFFF
-732 TGSFKVDE
+732 TGSFKVE
-740 VKPLLEKYLGAL
+740 QLKPLLEKYLGAL
-752 PSQNK
+752 PTQNQ
-757 KENFRDLGIRTPSG
+757 KESFRDLGIRAPKG
-771 RLDKKVYKG
+771 KIDKKVYKG

-787 SLIFSGDYVYNEDN
+787 TFVFSGDYDYNDDN

-829 IGARASYSKTPAP
+829 IGARASYSKIPAP
-842 RYTLRIG
+842 RYSLRIG
-849 YGTGPERVEEL
+849 YGTGPDRVEEL
-860 ATKTLAV
+860 GVKTLAV
-867 LEEIKKNGA
+867 IDEIKKNGA
-876 TQVDID
+876 TQADID
-882 KFKAETRRSM
+882 KFKAETRRAT

-901 WQNQLIGAYSIGEN
+901 WQNQLIDAYTKGED
-915 PVDILGWE
+915 PKHLLDWE
-923 KQLNKVTVESTK
+923 KQLDKITVASTK
-935 ATANKY
+935 AAANKY
-941 LNDANFIKVV
+941 LSTDNFIKVV

>member
-1 MNTSV
+1 
-6 NKLFYLQINPLNRLQ
+6 
-21 TSMKQARLLFL
+21 MKQTKLLLVAVVFICVN
-32 TVAFGWAATANAQ
+32 VAFAQ

-50 PIPMDPKVRYGK
+50 PIPFDPKVRYGK

-112 TKNFP
+112 TKSFP

-122 SYLQRAGVKFGDD
+122 NYLQRAGVKFGDD

-164 VLEDWAHNITF
+164 VLEDWAHNITM

-218 NIIGTEDILKNFSH
+218 NIIGTEDILKNFTH

-262 KMIKQRF
+262 KIIKERF
-269 GAIPKAAKP
+269 GAIPAAVKP
-278 RPLGKFPVADFKG
+278 KPLGKFPVADFKG

-304 MVAQIIT
+304 MIAQMIT
-311 KLPKAEEKTLGD
+311 KLPKAEEKTMGD
-323 SRESIK
+323 VRESLK

-338 ARLQEQTQQANP
+338 ARLQELTQQANP
-350 PFLYGGA
+350 PFLFGGA
-357 GYGGFIGDYDSFI
+357 GYGGFIGDYDSFT
-370 NIAVAKDGNLERA
+370 NIAVAKDGNLEMA
-383 VKAVL
+383 LKAVVS
-388 DEGARVKKFGFT
+388 EGIRVKNFGFT
-400 ATELDRTKKQL
+400 ATELERTKKQIL
-411 LTATEKRFKERDKTK
+411 ASVEKGFKEKDKTK
-426 SASYVNEYMG
+426 SANYVREYMSH
-436 NFLEESPIPGIEFQF
+436 FLEESATMGIEGYYS
-451 EFVQGQL
+451 FVTEQM
-458 DGITIAEINA
+458 DGIKVEEVNA
-468 LANKYLIADN
+468 LAAKYLTSDN

-491 KLPTEATILEWIN
+491 KLPNEATVLEWVN
-504 TAGKDVTAY
+504 SAGKDVKAY

-521 LIENLPAAG
+521 LVENLPKAG
-530 RTVSTKQI
+530 SITSTKQI
-538 PEIGVTE
+538 AEIGATE
-545 LTLSNGVKVVLKPTD
+545 LTLSNGMKVVLKPTE

-579 DEKDYMSAGMADAV
+579 DDKDFMSAGLSDAV

-598 IGEFNTPALKKYL
+598 VGEFNSPALKKYL
-611 TGKVANVSPFVGE
+611 TGKVVNVSPFVSE

-629 SGNCSPKDLE
+629 SGSCSPKDLE
-639 TALQLVYGYFT
+639 TAMQLIYAYFT
-650 KPRKDDDIIKGFLTS
+650 KPRKDDDIIKGFMTT

-670 QNRNASPSPE
+670 QNMTASPSPE
-680 VVFQDSLSRILGNNN
+680 KVFQDSLSIILGNNN
-695 FRRQPISVER
+695 FRRRPISVER
-705 WDMINP
+705 WDMANA
-711 DRAYQIYKER
+711 DRAYAIYKER
-721 FADASDFTFFF
+721 FADAGDFTFFF
-732 TGSFKVDE
+732 TGSFKVDQI
-740 VKPLLEKYLGAL
+740 KPLLEKYLAAL
-752 PSQNK
+752 PTQNK
-757 KENFRDLGIRTPSG
+757 KESFRDLGIRSPKG

-787 SLIFSGDYVYNEDN
+787 SLIFSGDYEYNDDN

-829 IGARASYSKTPAP
+829 IGARATYGKIPVP
-842 RYTLRIG
+842 RYNFRIG

-860 ATKTLAV
+860 GTKTLAV
-867 LEEIKKNGA
+867 IDEIKKNGA

-901 WQNQLIGAYSIGEN
+901 WQGQLINAYTNGED
-915 PVDILGWE
+915 PKSVLDWE
-923 KQLNKVTVESTK
+923 KQLNKITVSSTK

-941 LNDANFIKVV
+941 LNDANFIKVI

>member
-1 MNTSV
+1 
-6 NKLFYLQINPLNRLQ
+6 
-21 TSMKQARLLFL
+21 MKQTKLLLFM
-32 TVAFGWAATANAQ
+32 VVFGWANAAFSQ
-45 TDLKK
+45 ADLKK
-50 PIPMDPKVRYGK
+50 PIPFDPKVRYGK

-77 KKRAELYLINKVGA
+77 KKRAELYLVNKVGA

-112 TKNFP
+112 TKSFP

-122 SYLQRAGVKFGDD
+122 NYLQRAGVKFGDD

-164 VLEDWAHNITF
+164 VLEDWAHNITM
-175 EGAEIDKERG
+175 EGSEIDKERG
-185 VILEELR
+185 VILEEFR

-218 NIIGTEDILKNFSH
+218 TVIGTEDILKNFTH

-244 PDLQAIAA
+244 PDLQAILA

-262 KMIKQRF
+262 KTIKERF
-269 GAIPKAAKP
+269 GAIPKATNAK
-278 RPLGKFPVADFKG
+278 PLGKYPVADFKG

-304 MVAQIIT
+304 MIAQIVT
-311 KLPKAEEKTLGD
+311 KLPKAEEKTLND
-323 SRESIK
+323 SRETIK

-338 ARLQEQTQQANP
+338 ARLQELQQQANP
-350 PFLYGGA
+350 PFLFGGA
-357 GYGGFIGDYDSFI
+357 GYGGFIGDYDSFS
-370 NIAVAKDGNLERA
+370 NIAVAKDGNLELA

-388 DEGARVKKFGFT
+388 DEGIRVKNFGFT
-400 ATELDRTKKQL
+400 ATELERTKTQL
-411 LTATEKRFKERDKTK
+411 LTGVEKRFKEKDKTK
-426 SASYVNEYMG
+426 SASYVNEYM
-436 NFLEESPIPGIEFQF
+436 NHFLEDAPSTGIEFYY
-451 EFVQGQL
+451 EFVKEQL
-458 DGITIAEINA
+458 NGIKIEEVNA
-468 LANKYLIADN
+468 LAGKYLTPDN
-478 RTVLVLASEKDKA
+478 RTVIIMASEKDKA
-491 KLPTEATILEWIN
+491 KLPTEAQILEWVN
-504 TAGKDVTAY
+504 GAGKGVTAY
-513 EDKVVNKP
+513 EDKVINKP

-530 RTVSTKQI
+530 RTTSTKQI
-538 PEIGVTE
+538 AELGVTE

-579 DEKDYMSAGMADAV
+579 NDKDFMSAGLSDAV

-598 IGEFNTPALKKYL
+598 VGEFSQNALKKYL
-611 TGKVANVSPFVGE
+611 TGKVVNISPFVSE

-629 SGNCSPKDLE
+629 TGSSSPKDLE
-639 TALQLVYGYFT
+639 TALQLVYAYFT
-650 KPRKDDDIIKGFLTS
+650 KPRKDNEVIKGFMTT

-670 QNRNASPSPE
+670 QNMKASPSPE
-680 VVFQDSLSRILGNNN
+680 MVFQDTLNTLLGNYN
-695 FRRQPISVER
+695 FRRLPISVER
-705 WDMINP
+705 WDMANP
-711 DRAYQIYKER
+711 DRSYEIYKER

-732 TGSFKVDE
+732 TGSFNIE
-740 VKPLLEKYLGAL
+740 QIKPLLEKYLAVL
-752 PSQNK
+752 PAQGK
-757 KENFRDLGIRTPSG
+757 KESFRDLGIRAPKG
-771 RLDKKVYKG
+771 KIEKKVYKG

-787 SLIFSGDYVYNEDN
+787 TLVYSGDYEYNDDN

-829 IGARASYSKTPAP
+829 IGARAAYSKIPAP
-842 RYTLRIG
+842 RYSLRIG

-860 ATKTLAV
+860 AVKTLAV
-867 LEEIKKNGA
+867 IDEIKKNGA
-876 TQVDID
+876 TQTDID
-882 KFKAETRRSM
+882 KFKAETRRAM
-892 EVQMKENGF
+892 EVQTKENGF
-901 WQNQLIGAYSIGEN
+901 WQNQLIDAYTKGED
-915 PVDILGWE
+915 PKALLDWE
-923 KQLNKVTVESTK
+923 KQLNKITVASTK

-941 LNDANFIKVV
+941 LSDANFIKAV

>member
-6 NKLFYLQINPLNRLQ
+6 NKLFYLQINLSNRLQ
-21 TSMKQARLLFL
+21 TSMKQAKLLFL
-32 TVAFGWAATANAQ
+32 TVAFGWATAANAQ

-175 EGAEIDKERG
+175 EGTEIDKERG

-262 KMIKQRF
+262 KMIKERF
-269 GAIPKAAKP
+269 GAIPKATKP

-304 MVAQIIT
+304 MLAQVIT

-350 PFLYGGA
+350 PFLFGGA

-411 LTATEKRFKERDKTK
+411 LTATEKRFKEKDKTK

-436 NFLEESPIPGIEFQF
+436 NFLEDSPIPGIEFQY

-468 LANKYLIADN
+468 LANKYLIPDN

-504 TAGKDVTAY
+504 GAGKDVTAY

-545 LTLSNGVKVVLKPTD
+545 LTLNNGVKVVLKPTD

-579 DEKDYMSAGMADAV
+579 DDKDFMSAGMADAV

-670 QNRNASPSPE
+670 QNRNASPAPE

-757 KENFRDLGIRTPSG
+757 KESFRDLGIRTPSG

-842 RYTLRIG
+842 RYTVRIG

-867 LEEIKKNGA
+867 LDEIKKNGA

-915 PVDILGWE
+915 PTDILGWE

-935 ATANKY
+935 AAANKY

>member
-1 MNTSV
+1 
-6 NKLFYLQINPLNRLQ
+6 
-21 TSMKQARLLFL
+21 MKQTKLLLLAVVFSW
-32 TVAFGWAATANAQ
+32 TNAAFAQ

-50 PIPMDPKVRYGK
+50 PIPFDPKVRYGK

-112 TKNFP
+112 TKSFP

-122 SYLQRAGVKFGDD
+122 NYLQRAGVKFGDD

-164 VLEDWAHNITF
+164 VLEDWAHNITM

-218 NIIGTEDILKNFSH
+218 NIIGTEEILKNFTH

-262 KMIKQRF
+262 KIIKERF
-269 GAIPKAAKP
+269 GAIPTAVKP
-278 RPLGKFPVADFKG
+278 RPLGKYPVTDFKG

-304 MVAQIIT
+304 MIAQMIT
-311 KLPKAEEKTLGD
+311 KLPKAEEKTMGD
-323 SRESIK
+323 VRESLK

-338 ARLQEQTQQANP
+338 ARLQELTQQASP
-350 PFLYGGA
+350 PFLFGGA
-357 GYGGFIGDYDSFI
+357 GYGGFIGDYDSFT
-370 NIAVAKDGNLERA
+370 NIAVAKDGNLEMA
-383 VKAVL
+383 LKAVVS
-388 DEGARVKKFGFT
+388 EGIRVKNFGFT
-400 ATELDRTKKQL
+400 ATELERTKKQI
-411 LTATEKRFKERDKTK
+411 LTSVEKGFKEKDKTK
-426 SASYVNEYMG
+426 SANYVREYMSH
-436 NFLEESPIPGIEFQF
+436 FLEESATMGIEGYYA
-451 EFVQGQL
+451 FVTEQME
-458 DGITIAEINA
+458 GIKVEEVNA
-468 LANKYLIADN
+468 LAAKYLTSDN

-491 KLPTEATILEWIN
+491 KLPNEATVLEWVN
-504 TAGKDVTAY
+504 NAGKDVKAY

-521 LIENLPAAG
+521 LVENLPKAG
-530 RTVSTKQI
+530 TTTSTKQLS
-538 PEIGVTE
+538 EIGATE
-545 LTLSNGVKVVLKPTD
+545 LMLSNGVKVVLKPTE

-579 DEKDYMSAGMADAV
+579 NDKDYMSAGLSDAV

-598 IGEFNTPALKKYL
+598 VGEFNSSALKKYL
-611 TGKVANVSPFVGE
+611 TGKVVNVSPFVSE

-629 SGNCSPKDLE
+629 MGSCSPKDLE
-639 TALQLVYGYFT
+639 TAMQLIYAYFT
-650 KPRKDDDIIKGFLTS
+650 KPRKDDDVIKGFMTT

-670 QNRNASPSPE
+670 QNMIASPSPE
-680 VVFQDSLSRILGNNN
+680 KVFQDSLSIILGNNN

-705 WDMINP
+705 WDMANA
-711 DRAYQIYKER
+711 DRAYAIYKER
-721 FADASDFTFFF
+721 FADAGDFTFFF
-732 TGSFKVDE
+732 TGSFKVE
-740 VKPLLEKYLGAL
+740 QIKPLLEKYLAAL
-752 PSQNK
+752 PTQNK
-757 KENFRDLGIRTPSG
+757 KESFRDLGIRTPKG

-787 SLIFSGDYVYNEDN
+787 SLIFSGDYEYNDDN

-829 IGARASYSKTPAP
+829 IGARATYGKIPVS
-842 RYTLRIG
+842 RYNFRIG

-860 ATKTLAV
+860 GAKTLAV
-867 LEEIKKNGA
+867 IDEIKKNGA

-901 WQNQLIGAYSIGEN
+901 WQGQLIGAYTNNEDPKSIL
-915 PVDILGWE
+915 DWE
-923 KQLNKVTVESTK
+923 KQLNKITVESTK

-941 LNDANFIKVV
+941 LNNANFIKVV

>member
-1 MNTSV
+1 
-6 NKLFYLQINPLNRLQ
+6 
-21 TSMKQARLLFL
+21 MKQARLLFL
-32 TVAFGWAATANAQ
+32 TVAFGWAATASAQ

-262 KMIKQRF
+262 KIIKQRF
-269 GAIPKAAKP
+269 GAIPKAVKP

-304 MVAQIIT
+304 MLAQVIT

-842 RYTLRIG
+842 RYTVRIG

-867 LEEIKKNGA
+867 LDEIKKNGA

>member
-6 NKLFYLQINPLNRLQ
+6 NKLFYLQINLSNRLQ
-21 TSMKQARLLFL
+21 TSMKQAKLLFL
-32 TVAFGWAATANAQ
+32 AVAFGWATAANAQ

-205 LPILVGDSKYGKR
+205 MPILVGDSKYGKR
-218 NIIGTEDILKNFSH
+218 NVIGTEEVLKTFSH

-262 KMIKQRF
+262 KMIKERF
-269 GAIPKAAKP
+269 GSIPKATKP

-304 MVAQIIT
+304 MLAQVIT

-350 PFLYGGA
+350 PFLFGGA

-400 ATELDRTKKQL
+400 DTELDRTKKQL
-411 LTATEKRFKERDKTK
+411 LTATEKRFKEKDKTK

-451 EFVQGQL
+451 EFVQAQL

-468 LANKYLIADN
+468 LANKYLVADN

-504 TAGKDVTAY
+504 GAGKDVTAY
-513 EDKVVNKP
+513 VDKVVNKP

-538 PEIGVTE
+538 SEIGVTE

-579 DEKDYMSAGMADAV
+579 DEKDFMSAGMADAV

-711 DRAYQIYKER
+711 DRAFQIYKER

-757 KENFRDLGIRTPSG
+757 KESFRDLGIRTPSG

-842 RYTLRIG
+842 RYTVRIG

-867 LEEIKKNGA
+867 LDEIKKNGA

-935 ATANKY
+935 AAANKY

>member
-1 MNTSV
+1 
-6 NKLFYLQINPLNRLQ
+6 
-21 TSMKQARLLFL
+21 MKQPKLLL
-32 TVAFGWAATANAQ
+32 LAVVLVWVNAAFAQ

-50 PIPMDPKVRYGK
+50 PIPFDSKVRYGK

-77 KKRAELYLINKVGA
+77 KKRAELYLVNKVGA

-122 SYLQRAGVKFGDD
+122 SFLQRAGIKFGDD

-164 VLEDWAHNITF
+164 VLEDWAHNLSMDG
-175 EGAEIDKERG
+175 EEIDKERG

-244 PDLQAIAA
+244 PDLQAIVA

-262 KMIKQRF
+262 KTIKQRF
-269 GAIPKAAKP
+269 GSIPKAVKP
-278 RPLGKFPVADFKG
+278 KPFGKFPIADFKG
-291 TRVAIVTDPEQPY
+291 SRVAIVTDPEFPY
-304 MVAQIIT
+304 MMAQIIT
-311 KLPKAEEKTLGD
+311 KLPKAEEKTLND
-323 SRESIK
+323 SRESLK

-338 ARLQEQTQQANP
+338 ARLQELTQQADP
-350 PFLYGGA
+350 PFLFGNASYS
-357 GYGGFIGDYDSFI
+357 GFLGDYDSFF

-388 DEGARVKKFGFT
+388 DEGVRAKNFGFT
-400 ATELDRTKKQL
+400 ETELERAKAQL
-411 LTATEKRFKERDKTK
+411 MTSVEKRFKEKDKTR
-426 SASYVNEYMG
+426 SASYVNEYMAH
-436 NFLEESPIPGIEFQF
+436 FLEENPTPGIEFQY
-451 EFVQGQL
+451 EFVKEQL
-458 DGITIAEINA
+458 GGIKINEVNT
-468 LANKYLIADN
+468 LANKYLTNDN
-478 RTVLVLASEKDKA
+478 RTVIVMSSEKDKA
-491 KLPTEATILEWIN
+491 KLPNEATVLEWIN
-504 TAGKDVTAY
+504 TAGKGVTAY
-513 EDKVVNKP
+513 VDKVVNKP
-521 LIENLPAAG
+521 LVENLPAAG
-530 RTVSTKQI
+530 RTVSTKEI
-538 PEIGVTE
+538 PEVGVTE
-545 LTLSNGVKVVLKPTD
+545 LTFSNGVKVVLKPTD

-579 DEKDYMSAGMADAV
+579 DDKDFMSAGLSDAV

-598 IGEFNTPALKKYL
+598 VGEFSQSALKKYL
-611 TGKVANVSPFVGE
+611 SGKVVNVSPFVGE
-624 NEEGF
+624 IEEGF
-629 SGNCSPKDLE
+629 SGNASPKDVE
-639 TALQLVYGYFT
+639 TALQLIYAYFT
-650 KPRKDDDIIKGFLTS
+650 KPRKDDDVIKGFLNT

-670 QNRNASPSPE
+670 QNMKASPSPE
-680 VVFQDSLSRILGNNN
+680 MVFQDSLNTVLGNYN
-695 FRRQPISVER
+695 FRRLPISVER
-705 WDMINP
+705 WDMVNA
-711 DRAYQIYKER
+711 DRAYAIYKER
-721 FADASDFTFFF
+721 FANPADFTFFF
-732 TGSFKVDE
+732 TGSFKVE
-740 VKPLLEKYLGAL
+740 QLKPLLEKYLGAL
-752 PSQNK
+752 PTQNQ
-757 KENFRDLGIRTPSG
+757 KESFRDLGIRAPKG
-771 RLDKKVYKG
+771 KIDKKVYKG

-787 SLIFSGDYVYNEDN
+787 TFVFSGDYDYNDDN

-829 IGARASYSKTPAP
+829 IGARASYSKIPAP
-842 RYTLRIG
+842 RYSLRIG
-849 YGTGPERVEEL
+849 YGTGPDRVEEL
-860 ATKTLAV
+860 GVKTLAV
-867 LEEIKKNGA
+867 IDEIKKNGA
-876 TQVDID
+876 TQADID
-882 KFKAETRRSM
+882 KFKAETRRAT

-901 WQNQLIGAYSIGEN
+901 WQNQLIDAYTKGEDPKN
-915 PVDILGWE
+915 LLDWE
-923 KQLNKVTVESTK
+923 KQLDKITVASTK
-935 ATANKY
+935 AAANKY
-941 LNDANFIKVV
+941 LSADNFIKVV

>member
-1 MNTSV
+1 MVVFVWAS
-6 NKLFYLQINPLNRLQ
+6 
-21 TSMKQARLLFL
+21 A
-32 TVAFGWAATANAQ
+32 AFAQ

-50 PIPMDPKVRYGK
+50 PIPFDPKVRYGK

-112 TKNFP
+112 TKSFP

-122 SYLQRAGVKFGDD
+122 NYLQRAGIKFGDD

-164 VLEDWAHNITF
+164 VLEDWAHNITM
-175 EGAEIDKERG
+175 EGSEIDKERG

-218 NIIGTEDILKNFSH
+218 NIIGTEDILKNFTH

-252 VGDFDIDQVE
+252 VGDFDIDEVE
-262 KMIKQRF
+262 KIIKQRF
-269 GAIPKAAKP
+269 GAIPKATNAK
-278 RPLGKFPVADFKG
+278 PLGKFPVADFKG
-291 TRVAIVTDPEQPY
+291 THVIKVTDPEQPY
-304 MVAQIIT
+304 MIAQMIT
-311 KLPKAEEKTLGD
+311 KLPKAEEKTMGD
-323 SRESIK
+323 VREALK

-338 ARLQEQTQQANP
+338 ARLQELTQQANP
-350 PFLYGGA
+350 PFLFGGA
-357 GYGGFIGDYDSFI
+357 GYGGFIGDYDSFT
-370 NIAVAKDGNLERA
+370 NIAVAKDGNLEMA
-383 VKAVL
+383 LKAVVS
-388 DEGARVKKFGFT
+388 EGVRVKNFGFT
-400 ATELDRTKKQL
+400 ATELERTKKQI
-411 LTATEKRFKERDKTK
+411 LTGIEKAFKEKDKTK
-426 SASYVNEYMG
+426 SANYVREYM
-436 NFLEESPIPGIEFQF
+436 NHFLEESATMGIEGYYA
-451 EFVQGQL
+451 FVTEQM
-458 DGITIAEINA
+458 DGIKVQEVNA
-468 LANKYLIADN
+468 LAAKYLTTDN
-478 RTVLVLASEKDKA
+478 RTVLVLASEKDKD
-491 KLPTEATILEWIN
+491 KLPTEAAILEWVSS
-504 TAGKDVTAY
+504 AGKDVTAY

-521 LIENLPAAG
+521 LVENLPTAG
-530 RTVSTKQI
+530 RTVSTKQV

-567 IGARSQG
+567 LGARSQG

-579 DEKDYMSAGMADAV
+579 EDKDYMSAGLSDAV

-598 IGEFNTPALKKYL
+598 VGEFSQNALKKYL
-611 TGKVANVSPFVGE
+611 TGKVVNVSPFVGE

-629 SGNCSPKDLE
+629 SGSCSPKDLE
-639 TALQLVYGYFT
+639 TALQLVYAYFT
-650 KPRKDDDIIKGFLTS
+650 KPRKDDEVIKGFMTT

-670 QNRNASPSPE
+670 QNMTASPAPE
-680 VVFQDSLSRILGNNN
+680 KVFQDSLSIILSNNH
-695 FRRQPISVER
+695 FRRQPISVAR
-705 WDMINP
+705 WDMANA

-732 TGSFKVDE
+732 TGTFKIDE
-740 VKPLLEKYLGAL
+740 IKPMLEKYLGAL
-752 PSQNK
+752 PAQGK
-757 KENFRDLGIRTPSG
+757 KETFRDLGIRTPKG
-771 RLDKKVYKG
+771 KVDKKVYKG

-787 SLIFSGDYVYNEDN
+787 SLVYSGDYEYNDNN

-829 IGARASYSKTPAP
+829 IGARATYTKIPAP
-842 RYTLRIG
+842 RYTIRIG

-860 ATKTLAV
+860 AVKTLEV
-867 LEEIKKNGA
+867 INEIKKNGA

-882 KFKAETRRSM
+882 KFKAETRRAT

-901 WQNQLIGAYSIGEN
+901 WQGQLISAYTTGEDPKTVLN
-915 PVDILGWE
+915 WE
-923 KQLNKVTVESTK
+923 KQLDKVTVASTK

>member
-1 MNTSV
+1 MKKA
-6 NKLFYLQINPLNRLQ
+6 KL
-21 TSMKQARLLFL
+21 LLL
-32 TVAFGWAATANAQ
+32 TVVFVWANAAIAQ

-50 PIPMDPKVRYGK
+50 PIPFDPKVRYGK

-91 IQEEDK
+91 IQEDDK

-122 SYLQRAGVKFGDD
+122 SYLQRAGIKFGDD

-192 GGKGAQQ
+192 GGRGAQQ

-205 LPILVGDSKYGKR
+205 LPVLVGDSKYGKR

-262 KMIKQRF
+262 KIIKERF
-269 GAIPKAAKP
+269 GAIPAAVKP
-278 RPLGKFPVADFKG
+278 KPLGKFPVADFKG

-304 MVAQIIT
+304 MIAQVVT

-323 SRESIK
+323 SRETIK

-338 ARLQEQTQQANP
+338 ARLQELTQQANP
-350 PFLYGGA
+350 PFLFGGA
-357 GYGGFIGDYDSFI
+357 GYGGFIGDYDSFS
-370 NIAVAKDGNLERA
+370 NIAVAKDGDLERA
-383 VKAVL
+383 LKAVL
-388 DEGARVKKFGFT
+388 DEGIRVKNFGFT
-400 ATELDRTKKQL
+400 ATELERTKKQL
-411 LTATEKRFKERDKTK
+411 LNGVEKRFKEKDKTK
-426 SASYVNEYMG
+426 SANYVNEYMG
-436 NFLEESPIPGIEFQF
+436 HFLEDSPNPGIEFQY
-451 EFVQGQL
+451 EFVKEQL
-458 DGITIAEINA
+458 EGIKVEEINA
-468 LANKYLIADN
+468 LSAKYLTSDN
-478 RTVLVLASEKDKA
+478 RTVIVMASEKDKD
-491 KLPTEATILEWIN
+491 KVPTEAKILEWVN
-504 TAGKDVTAY
+504 SAGKDVTAY
-513 EDKVVNKP
+513 VDKVVNKP
-521 LIENLPAAG
+521 LVENIPTTG
-530 RTVSTKQI
+530 RTTFRKQVT
-538 PEIGVTE
+538 EIGVTE
-545 LTLSNGVKVVLKPTD
+545 LSLSNGVKVILKPTE

-579 DEKDYMSAGMADAV
+579 DDKDYMSAGLSDAV

-598 IGEFNTPALKKYL
+598 IGDFSSAALQKFKA
-611 TGKVANVSPFVGE
+611 GKTVNVSPFVGE
-624 NEEGF
+624 TEEGF
-629 SGNCSPKDLE
+629 SGSCSPKDVE
-639 TALQLVYGYFT
+639 TALQMIYGYFT
-650 KPRKDDDIIKGFLTS
+650 KPRKDDEVIKGFMTS

-670 QNRNASPSPE
+670 QNMTASPAPE
-680 VVFQDSLSRILGNNN
+680 RVFQDSLSIILSNNN
-695 FRRQPISVER
+695 FRRQPITVAR
-705 WDMINP
+705 WDMANA

-740 VKPLLEKYLGAL
+740 IKPLLEKYLGGL
-752 PSQNK
+752 PSQGK
-757 KENFRDLGIRTPSG
+757 KETFRDLGIRTPSG
-771 RLDKKVYKG
+771 RIDKKVYKG

-787 SLIFSGDYVYNEDN
+787 SLIFSGDYQYSDDN

-829 IGARASYSKTPAP
+829 IGARATYSKIPVP

-860 ATKTLAV
+860 ATKTLAI
-867 LEEIKKNGA
+867 LDEIKKNGA

-901 WQNQLIGAYSIGEN
+901 WQGQLINAYTTGEDPKSVLN
-915 PVDILGWE
+915 WE
-923 KQLNKVTVESTK
+923 KQLDKVTVESTK
-935 ATANKY
+935 AAANKY
-941 LNDANFIKVV
+941 LNNANFIKVV

>member
-32 TVAFGWAATANAQ
+32 TVAFGWAATASAQ

-192 GGKGAQQ
+192 GGKGAPQ

-670 QNRNASPSPE
+670 KNRNASPSPE

-867 LEEIKKNGA
+867 LDEIKKNGA

>member
-6 NKLFYLQINPLNRLQ
+6 NKLFYLQINLSNRLQ
-21 TSMKQARLLFL
+21 TSMKQAKLLFL
-32 TVAFGWAATANAQ
+32 TVAFGWATAANAQ

-218 NIIGTEDILKNFSH
+218 NVIGTEDILKNFSH

-262 KMIKQRF
+262 KMIKERF
-269 GAIPKAAKP
+269 GTIPKTTKP

-304 MVAQIIT
+304 MMAQIIT

-350 PFLYGGA
+350 PFLFGGA

-400 ATELDRTKKQL
+400 DTELERSKKQL

-436 NFLEESPIPGIEFQF
+436 NFLEDSPIPGIEFQF

-458 DGITIAEINA
+458 DGITINEINA
-468 LANKYLIADN
+468 LANKYLIPDN

-504 TAGKDVTAY
+504 GAGKDVTAY
-513 EDKVVNKP
+513 VDKVVNKP
-521 LIENLPAAG
+521 LIERLPAAG
-530 RTVSTKQI
+530 RTVSTKQV

-579 DEKDYMSAGMADAV
+579 EDKDYMSAGMADAV

-611 TGKVANVSPFVGE
+611 TG
-624 NEEGF
+624 
-629 SGNCSPKDLE
+629 D
-639 TALQLVYGYFT
+639 
-650 KPRKDDDIIKGFLTS
+650 RKS
-665 QRSAI
+665 
-670 QNRNASPSPE
+670 
-680 VVFQDSLSRILGNNN
+680 VV
-695 FRRQPISVER
+695 
-705 WDMINP
+705 
-711 DRAYQIYKER
+711 
-721 FADASDFTFFF
+721 
-732 TGSFKVDE
+732 
-740 VKPLLEKYLGAL
+740 
-752 PSQNK
+752 
-757 KENFRDLGIRTPSG
+757 
-771 RLDKKVYKG
+771 
-780 IEQKSQA
+780 
-787 SLIFSGDYVYNEDN
+787 
-801 NWQLDALEEILNIKL
+801 
-816 IEVIREKESGVYG
+816 
-829 IGARASYSKTPAP
+829 
-842 RYTLRIG
+842 
-849 YGTGPERVEEL
+849 
-860 ATKTLAV
+860 
-867 LEEIKKNGA
+867 
-876 TQVDID
+876 
-882 KFKAETRRSM
+882 
-892 EVQMKENGF
+892 
-901 WQNQLIGAYSIGEN
+901 
-915 PVDILGWE
+915 
-923 KQLNKVTVESTK
+923 
-935 ATANKY
+935 
-941 LNDANFIKVV
+941 
-951 LLPEKK
+951 

>member
-1 MNTSV
+1 
-6 NKLFYLQINPLNRLQ
+6 
-21 TSMKQARLLFL
+21 MKQTQLLLL
-32 TVAFGWAATANAQ
+32 TVVFVWANAAFAQ

-50 PIPMDPKVRYGK
+50 PIPLDPKVRYGK

-175 EGAEIDKERG
+175 EGSEIDKERG

-192 GGKGAQQ
+192 GGKGAPQ
-199 RMRDKW
+199 RMRDKY
-205 LPILVGDSKYGKR
+205 LPVLVGDSKYGKR
-218 NIIGTEDILKNFSH
+218 TVIGTEDILKNFSH

-262 KMIKQRF
+262 KIIKERF
-269 GAIPKAAKP
+269 GAIPKAVKP
-278 RPLGKFPVADFKG
+278 KPLGKFPVADFKG

-304 MVAQIIT
+304 MIAQMVT

-323 SRESIK
+323 SRETIK

-338 ARLQEQTQQANP
+338 ARLQELQQQANP
-350 PFLYGGA
+350 PFLFGGA
-357 GYGGFIGDYDSFI
+357 GYGGFIGDYDSFS

-383 VKAVL
+383 LKAVL
-388 DEGARVKKFGFT
+388 DEGIRVKNFGFT
-400 ATELDRTKKQL
+400 DSELERTKKQL
-411 LTATEKRFKERDKTK
+411 LTSVERRFKEKDKTK
-426 SASYVNEYMG
+426 SANYVNEYM
-436 NFLEESPIPGIEFQF
+436 NHFLEETPTPGIEFYY
-451 EFVQGQL
+451 EFMKEQL
-458 DGITIAEINA
+458 EGIKLEEINA
-468 LANKYLIADN
+468 LSAKYLTPDN
-478 RTVLVLASEKDKA
+478 RTVIIMASEKDKD
-491 KLPTEATILEWIN
+491 KLPNEAKVLEWVN
-504 TAGKDVTAY
+504 SAGKDVTAY
-513 EDKVVNKP
+513 VDKVVNKP
-521 LIENLPAAG
+521 LVENLPAAG
-530 RTVSTKQI
+530 RTVSTKQM
-538 PEIGVTE
+538 PEIGATE
-545 LTLSNGVKVVLKPTD
+545 LTLSNGVKVVLKPTT

-579 DEKDYMSAGMADAV
+579 EDKDYMSAGLADAV

-598 IGEFNTPALKKYL
+598 VGDFSQNALQKYL
-611 TGKVANVSPFVGE
+611 TGKVVNVSPFVGE

-629 SGNCSPKDLE
+629 SGSCSPKDLE
-639 TALQLVYGYFT
+639 TALQLVYAYFT
-650 KPRKDDDIIKGFLTS
+650 KPRKDNDVIKGFMTT

-670 QNRNASPSPE
+670 QNMQASPSPE
-680 VVFQDSLSRILGNNN
+680 KVFQDSLSAILGNYN
-695 FRRQPISVER
+695 FRRQPINVER
-705 WDMINP
+705 WDMANA
-711 DRAYQIYKER
+711 DRAYEIYKER
-721 FADASDFTFFF
+721 FADASDFTFFL
-732 TGSFKVDE
+732 TGSFKADE
-740 VKPLLEKYLGAL
+740 IKPLLEKYLGAL

-757 KENFRDLGIRTPSG
+757 KESFRDLGIRAPKG

-787 SLIFSGDYVYNEDN
+787 TLVFSGDYEYNDDN
-801 NWQLDALEEILNIKL
+801 NWQLDALEEVLNIKL

-829 IGARASYSKTPAP
+829 IGARATYGKIPVP
-842 RYTLRIG
+842 RYNLRIG

-867 LEEIKKNGA
+867 IDDIKKNGA

-901 WQNQLIGAYSIGEN
+901 WQSQLINAYTTGED
-915 PVDILGWE
+915 PKTVLDWE
-923 KQLNKVTVESTK
+923 KQLDKITVESTK
-935 ATANKY
+935 AAANKY
-941 LNDANFIKVV
+941 LNNANFIKVV

>member
-1 MNTSV
+1 
-6 NKLFYLQINPLNRLQ
+6 
-21 TSMKQARLLFL
+21 MKQPKLLL
-32 TVAFGWAATANAQ
+32 LAVVLVWVNAAFAQ

-50 PIPMDPKVRYGK
+50 PIPFDSKVRYGK

-77 KKRAELYLINKVGA
+77 KKRAELYLVNKVGA

-122 SYLQRAGVKFGDD
+122 SFLQRAGIKFGDD

-164 VLEDWAHNITF
+164 VLEDWAHNLSMDG
-175 EGAEIDKERG
+175 EEIDKERG

-244 PDLQAIAA
+244 PDLQAIVA

-262 KMIKQRF
+262 KTIKQRF
-269 GAIPKAAKP
+269 GSIPKAVKP
-278 RPLGKFPVADFKG
+278 KPFGKFPIADFKG
-291 TRVAIVTDPEQPY
+291 SRVAIVTDPEFPY
-304 MVAQIIT
+304 MMAQIIT
-311 KLPKAEEKTLGD
+311 KLPKAEEKTLND
-323 SRESIK
+323 SRESLK

-338 ARLQEQTQQANP
+338 ARLQELTQQADP
-350 PFLYGGA
+350 PFLFGNASYS
-357 GYGGFIGDYDSFI
+357 GFLGDYDSFF

-388 DEGARVKKFGFT
+388 DEGVRAKNFGFT
-400 ATELDRTKKQL
+400 ETELERAKAQL
-411 LTATEKRFKERDKTK
+411 MTSVEKRFKEKDKTR
-426 SASYVNEYMG
+426 SASYVNEYMAH
-436 NFLEESPIPGIEFQF
+436 FLEENPTPGIEFQY
-451 EFVQGQL
+451 EFVKEQL
-458 DGITIAEINA
+458 GGIKINEVNT
-468 LANKYLIADN
+468 LANKYLTNDN
-478 RTVLVLASEKDKA
+478 RTVIVMSSEKDKA
-491 KLPTEATILEWIN
+491 KLPNEATVLEWIN
-504 TAGKDVTAY
+504 TAGKGVTAY
-513 EDKVVNKP
+513 VDKVVNKP
-521 LIENLPAAG
+521 LVENLPAAG
-530 RTVSTKQI
+530 RTVSTKEI
-538 PEIGVTE
+538 PEVGVTE

-579 DEKDYMSAGMADAV
+579 DDKDFMSAGLSDAV

-598 IGEFNTPALKKYL
+598 VGEFSQSALKKYL
-611 TGKVANVSPFVGE
+611 SGKVVNVSPFVGE
-624 NEEGF
+624 IEEGF
-629 SGNCSPKDLE
+629 SGNTSPKDVE
-639 TALQLVYGYFT
+639 TALQLIYAYFT
-650 KPRKDDDIIKGFLTS
+650 KPRKDDDVIKGFLNT

-670 QNRNASPSPE
+670 QNMKASPSPE
-680 VVFQDSLSRILGNNN
+680 MVFQDSLNTVLGNYN
-695 FRRQPISVER
+695 FRRLPISVER
-705 WDMINP
+705 WDMVNA
-711 DRAYQIYKER
+711 DRAYAIYKER
-721 FADASDFTFFF
+721 FANPADFTFFF
-732 TGSFKVDE
+732 TGSFKVE
-740 VKPLLEKYLGAL
+740 QLKPLLEKYLGAL
-752 PSQNK
+752 PTQNQ
-757 KENFRDLGIRTPSG
+757 KESFRDLGIRAPKG
-771 RLDKKVYKG
+771 KIDKKVYKG

-787 SLIFSGDYVYNEDN
+787 TFVFSGDYEYNDDN

-829 IGARASYSKTPAP
+829 IGARASYSKIPAP
-842 RYTLRIG
+842 RYSLRIG
-849 YGTGPERVEEL
+849 YGTGPDRVEEL
-860 ATKTLAV
+860 GVKTLAV
-867 LEEIKKNGA
+867 IDEIKKNGA
-876 TQVDID
+876 TQADID
-882 KFKAETRRSM
+882 KFKAETRRAT

-901 WQNQLIGAYSIGEN
+901 WQNQLIDAYTKGEDPKN
-915 PVDILGWE
+915 LLDWE
-923 KQLNKVTVESTK
+923 KQLDKITVASTK
-935 ATANKY
+935 AAANKY
-941 LNDANFIKVV
+941 LSADNFIKVV

>member
-1 MNTSV
+1 
-6 NKLFYLQINPLNRLQ
+6 
-21 TSMKQARLLFL
+21 MKQTKLLLVAVVFICVN
-32 TVAFGWAATANAQ
+32 VAFAQ

-50 PIPMDPKVRYGK
+50 PIPFDPKVRYGK

-112 TKNFP
+112 TKSFP

-122 SYLQRAGVKFGDD
+122 NYLQRAGVKFGDD

-164 VLEDWAHNITF
+164 VLEDWAHNITM

-218 NIIGTEDILKNFSH
+218 NIIGTEDILKNFTH

-262 KMIKQRF
+262 KIIKERF
-269 GAIPKAAKP
+269 GAIPAAVKP
-278 RPLGKFPVADFKG
+278 KPLGKFPVADFKG

-304 MVAQIIT
+304 MIAQMIT
-311 KLPKAEEKTLGD
+311 KLPKAEEKTMGD
-323 SRESIK
+323 VRESLK

-338 ARLQEQTQQANP
+338 ARLQELTQQANP
-350 PFLYGGA
+350 PFLFGGA
-357 GYGGFIGDYDSFI
+357 GYGGFIGDYDSFT
-370 NIAVAKDGNLERA
+370 NIAVAKDGNLEMA
-383 VKAVL
+383 LKAVVS
-388 DEGARVKKFGFT
+388 EGIRVKNFGFT
-400 ATELDRTKKQL
+400 ATELERTKKQIL
-411 LTATEKRFKERDKTK
+411 ASVEKGFKEKDKTK
-426 SASYVNEYMG
+426 SANYVREYMSH
-436 NFLEESPIPGIEFQF
+436 FLEESATMGIEGYYA
-451 EFVQGQL
+451 FVMEQM
-458 DGITIAEINA
+458 DGIKVEEVNA
-468 LANKYLIADN
+468 LAAKYLTSDN

-491 KLPTEATILEWIN
+491 KLPNEATVLEWVN
-504 TAGKDVTAY
+504 SAGKDVKAY

-521 LIENLPAAG
+521 LVENLPKAG
-530 RTVSTKQI
+530 SITSTKQI
-538 PEIGVTE
+538 AEIGATE
-545 LTLSNGVKVVLKPTD
+545 LTLSNGMKVVLKPTE

-579 DEKDYMSAGMADAV
+579 DDKDFMSAGLSDAV

-598 IGEFNTPALKKYL
+598 VGEFNSPALKKYL
-611 TGKVANVSPFVGE
+611 TGKVVNVSPFVSE

-629 SGNCSPKDLE
+629 SGSCSPKDLE
-639 TALQLVYGYFT
+639 TAMQLIYAYFT
-650 KPRKDDDIIKGFLTS
+650 KPRKDDDIIKGFMTT

-670 QNRNASPSPE
+670 QNMTASPSPE
-680 VVFQDSLSRILGNNN
+680 KVFQDSLSIILGNNN
-695 FRRQPISVER
+695 FRRRPISVER
-705 WDMINP
+705 WDMANA
-711 DRAYQIYKER
+711 DRAYAIYKER
-721 FADASDFTFFF
+721 FADAGDFTFFF
-732 TGSFKVDE
+732 TGSFKVDQI
-740 VKPLLEKYLGAL
+740 KPLLEKYLAAL
-752 PSQNK
+752 PTQNK
-757 KENFRDLGIRTPSG
+757 KESFRDLGIRSPKG

-787 SLIFSGDYVYNEDN
+787 SLIFSGDYEYNDDN

-829 IGARASYSKTPAP
+829 IGARATYGKIPVP
-842 RYTLRIG
+842 RYNFRIG

-860 ATKTLAV
+860 GTKTLAV
-867 LEEIKKNGA
+867 IDEIKKNGA

-901 WQNQLIGAYSIGEN
+901 WQGQLINAYTNGED
-915 PVDILGWE
+915 PKSVLDWE
-923 KQLNKVTVESTK
+923 KQLNKITVSSTK

-941 LNDANFIKVV
+941 LNDANFIKVI

>member
-1 MNTSV
+1 
-6 NKLFYLQINPLNRLQ
+6 
-21 TSMKQARLLFL
+21 MKQPKLLL
-32 TVAFGWAATANAQ
+32 LAVVLVWVNAAFAQ

-50 PIPMDPKVRYGK
+50 PIPFDSKVRYGK

-77 KKRAELYLINKVGA
+77 KKRAELYLVNKVGA

-122 SYLQRAGVKFGDD
+122 SFLQRAGIKFGDD

-164 VLEDWAHNITF
+164 VLEDWAHNLSMDG
-175 EGAEIDKERG
+175 EEIDKERG

-244 PDLQAIAA
+244 PDLQAIIA

-262 KMIKQRF
+262 KTIKQRF
-269 GAIPKAAKP
+269 GSIPKAVKP
-278 RPLGKFPVADFKG
+278 KPFGKFPIADFKG
-291 TRVAIVTDPEQPY
+291 SRVAIVTDPEFPY
-304 MVAQIIT
+304 MMAQIIT
-311 KLPKAEEKTLGD
+311 KLPKAEEKTLND
-323 SRESIK
+323 SRESLK

-338 ARLQEQTQQANP
+338 ARLQELTQQADP
-350 PFLYGGA
+350 PFLFGNASYS
-357 GYGGFIGDYDSFI
+357 GFLGDYDSFF

-388 DEGARVKKFGFT
+388 DEGVRAKNFGFT
-400 ATELDRTKKQL
+400 ETELERAKAQL
-411 LTATEKRFKERDKTK
+411 MTSVEKRFKEKDKTR
-426 SASYVNEYMG
+426 SANYVNEYMSH
-436 NFLEESPIPGIEFQF
+436 FLEENPTPGIEFQY
-451 EFVQGQL
+451 EFVKEQL
-458 DGITIAEINA
+458 GGIKLNEVNT
-468 LANKYLIADN
+468 LANKYLTNDN
-478 RTVLVLASEKDKA
+478 RTVIVMSSEKDKA
-491 KLPTEATILEWIN
+491 KLPNEATVLEWIN
-504 TAGKDVTAY
+504 TAGKGVTAY
-513 EDKVVNKP
+513 VDKVVNKP
-521 LIENLPAAG
+521 LVENLPAAG
-530 RTVSTKQI
+530 RTVSTKEI
-538 PEIGVTE
+538 PEVGVTE

-579 DEKDYMSAGMADAV
+579 DDKDFMSAGLSDAV

-598 IGEFNTPALKKYL
+598 VGEFSQNALKKYL
-611 TGKVANVSPFVGE
+611 SGKVVNVSPFVGE
-624 NEEGF
+624 IEEGF
-629 SGNCSPKDLE
+629 SGNTSPKDVE
-639 TALQLVYGYFT
+639 TALQLIYAYFT
-650 KPRKDDDIIKGFLTS
+650 KPRKDDDVIKGFLNT

-670 QNRNASPSPE
+670 QNMKASPSPE
-680 VVFQDSLSRILGNNN
+680 MVFQDSLNTVLGNYN
-695 FRRQPISVER
+695 FRRLPISVER
-705 WDMINP
+705 WDMINA
-711 DRAYQIYKER
+711 DRAYAIYKER
-721 FADASDFTFFF
+721 FANPADFTFFF
-732 TGSFKVDE
+732 TGSFKVE
-740 VKPLLEKYLGAL
+740 QLKPLLEKYLGAL
-752 PSQNK
+752 PTQNQ
-757 KENFRDLGIRTPSG
+757 KESFRDLGIRAPKG
-771 RLDKKVYKG
+771 KIDKKVYKG

-787 SLIFSGDYVYNEDN
+787 TFVFSGDYDYNDDN

-829 IGARASYSKTPAP
+829 IGARASYSKIPAP
-842 RYTLRIG
+842 RYSLRIG
-849 YGTGPERVEEL
+849 YGTGPDRVEEL
-860 ATKTLAV
+860 GVKTLAV
-867 LEEIKKNGA
+867 IDEIKKNGA
-876 TQVDID
+876 TQADID
-882 KFKAETRRSM
+882 KFKAETRRAT

-901 WQNQLIGAYSIGEN
+901 WQNQLIDAYTKGEDPKN
-915 PVDILGWE
+915 LLDWE
-923 KQLNKVTVESTK
+923 KQLDKITVASTK
-935 ATANKY
+935 AAANKY
-941 LNDANFIKVV
+941 LSADNFIKVV

>member
-1 MNTSV
+1 
-6 NKLFYLQINPLNRLQ
+6 
-21 TSMKQARLLFL
+21 MKQPKLLL
-32 TVAFGWAATANAQ
+32 LAVVLVWVNAAFAQ

-50 PIPMDPKVRYGK
+50 PIPFDSKVRYGK

-77 KKRAELYLINKVGA
+77 KKRAELYLVNKVGA

-122 SYLQRAGVKFGDD
+122 SFLQRAGIKFGDD

-164 VLEDWAHNITF
+164 VLEDWAHNLSMDG
-175 EGAEIDKERG
+175 EEIDKERG

-244 PDLQAIAA
+244 PDLQAIIA

-262 KMIKQRF
+262 KTIKQRF
-269 GAIPKAAKP
+269 GSIPKAVKP
-278 RPLGKFPVADFKG
+278 KPFGKFPIADFKG
-291 TRVAIVTDPEQPY
+291 SRVAIVTDPEFPY
-304 MVAQIIT
+304 MMAQIIT
-311 KLPKAEEKTLGD
+311 KLPKAEEKTLND
-323 SRESIK
+323 SRESLK

-338 ARLQEQTQQANP
+338 ARLQELTQQADP
-350 PFLYGGA
+350 PFLFGNASYS
-357 GYGGFIGDYDSFI
+357 GFLGDYDSFF

-388 DEGARVKKFGFT
+388 DEGVRAKNFGFT
-400 ATELDRTKKQL
+400 ETELERAKAQL
-411 LTATEKRFKERDKTK
+411 MTSVEKRFKEKDKTR
-426 SASYVNEYMG
+426 SANYVNEYMSH
-436 NFLEESPIPGIEFQF
+436 FLEENPTPGIEFQY
-451 EFVQGQL
+451 EFVKEQL
-458 DGITIAEINA
+458 GGIKLNEVNT
-468 LANKYLIADN
+468 LANKYLTNDN
-478 RTVLVLASEKDKA
+478 RTVIVMSSEKDKA
-491 KLPTEATILEWIN
+491 KLPNEATVLEWIN
-504 TAGKDVTAY
+504 TAGKGVTAY
-513 EDKVVNKP
+513 VDKVVNKP
-521 LIENLPAAG
+521 LVENLPAAG
-530 RTVSTKQI
+530 RTVSTKEI
-538 PEIGVTE
+538 PEVGVTE

-579 DEKDYMSAGMADAV
+579 DDKDFMSAGLSDAV

-598 IGEFNTPALKKYL
+598 VGEFSQNALKKYL
-611 TGKVANVSPFVGE
+611 SGKVVNVSPFVGE
-624 NEEGF
+624 IEEGF
-629 SGNCSPKDLE
+629 SGNTSPKDVE
-639 TALQLVYGYFT
+639 TALQLIYAYFT
-650 KPRKDDDIIKGFLTS
+650 KPRKDDDVIKGFLNT

-670 QNRNASPSPE
+670 QNMKASPSPE
-680 VVFQDSLSRILGNNN
+680 MVFQDSLNTVLGNYN
-695 FRRQPISVER
+695 FRRLPISVER
-705 WDMINP
+705 WDMINA
-711 DRAYQIYKER
+711 DRAYAIYKER
-721 FADASDFTFFF
+721 FANPADFTFFF
-732 TGSFKVDE
+732 TGSFKVE
-740 VKPLLEKYLGAL
+740 QLKPLLEKYLGAL
-752 PSQNK
+752 PTQNQ
-757 KENFRDLGIRTPSG
+757 KESFRDLGIRAPKG
-771 RLDKKVYKG
+771 KIDKKVYKG

-787 SLIFSGDYVYNEDN
+787 TFVFSGDYDYNDDN

-829 IGARASYSKTPAP
+829 IGARASYSKIPAP
-842 RYTLRIG
+842 RYSLRIG
-849 YGTGPERVEEL
+849 YGTGPDRVEEL
-860 ATKTLAV
+860 GIKTLAV
-867 LEEIKKNGA
+867 IDEIKKNGA
-876 TQVDID
+876 SQADID
-882 KFKAETRRSM
+882 KFKAETRRAT

-901 WQNQLIGAYSIGEN
+901 WQNQLIDAYTKGEDPKN
-915 PVDILGWE
+915 LLDWE
-923 KQLNKVTVESTK
+923 KQLDKITVASTK
-935 ATANKY
+935 AAANKY
-941 LNDANFIKVV
+941 LSNDNFIKVV

>member
-1 MNTSV
+1 
-6 NKLFYLQINPLNRLQ
+6 
-21 TSMKQARLLFL
+21 MKQTKLLLVAVVFICVN
-32 TVAFGWAATANAQ
+32 VAFAQ

-50 PIPMDPKVRYGK
+50 PIPFDPKVRYGK

-112 TKNFP
+112 TKSFP

-122 SYLQRAGVKFGDD
+122 NYLQRAGVKFGDD

-164 VLEDWAHNITF
+164 VLEDWAHNITM
-175 EGAEIDKERG
+175 EGTEIDKERG

-218 NIIGTEDILKNFSH
+218 NIIGTEDILKNFTH

-262 KMIKQRF
+262 KIIKERF
-269 GAIPKAAKP
+269 GAIPAAVKP
-278 RPLGKFPVADFKG
+278 KPLGKFPVADFKG

-304 MVAQIIT
+304 MIAQMIT
-311 KLPKAEEKTLGD
+311 KLPKAEEKTMGD
-323 SRESIK
+323 VRESLK

-338 ARLQEQTQQANP
+338 ARLQELTQQANP
-350 PFLYGGA
+350 PFLFGGA
-357 GYGGFIGDYDSFI
+357 GYGGFIGDYDSFT
-370 NIAVAKDGNLERA
+370 NIAVAKDGNLEMA
-383 VKAVL
+383 LKAVVS
-388 DEGARVKKFGFT
+388 EGIRVKNFGFT
-400 ATELDRTKKQL
+400 ATELERTKKQIL
-411 LTATEKRFKERDKTK
+411 ASVEKGFKEKDKTK
-426 SASYVNEYMG
+426 SANYVREYMSH
-436 NFLEESPIPGIEFQF
+436 FLEESATMGIEGYYA
-451 EFVQGQL
+451 FVMEQL
-458 DGITIAEINA
+458 DGIKVEEVNA
-468 LANKYLIADN
+468 LAAKYLTSDN

-491 KLPTEATILEWIN
+491 KLPNEATVLEWVN
-504 TAGKDVTAY
+504 SAGKDVKAY

-521 LIENLPAAG
+521 LVENLPKAG
-530 RTVSTKQI
+530 SITSTKQI
-538 PEIGVTE
+538 AEIGATE
-545 LTLSNGVKVVLKPTD
+545 LTLSNGMKVVLKPTE

-579 DEKDYMSAGMADAV
+579 DDKDFMSAGLSDAV

-598 IGEFNTPALKKYL
+598 VGEFNSPALKKYL
-611 TGKVANVSPFVGE
+611 TGKVVNVSPFVSE

-629 SGNCSPKDLE
+629 SGSCSPKDLE
-639 TALQLVYGYFT
+639 TAMQLIYAYFT
-650 KPRKDDDIIKGFLTS
+650 KPRKDDDIIKGFMTT

-670 QNRNASPSPE
+670 QNMTASPSPE
-680 VVFQDSLSRILGNNN
+680 KVFQDSLSIILGNNN
-695 FRRQPISVER
+695 FRRRPISVER
-705 WDMINP
+705 WDMANA
-711 DRAYQIYKER
+711 DRAYAIYKER
-721 FADASDFTFFF
+721 FADAGDFTFFF
-732 TGSFKVDE
+732 TGSFKVDQI
-740 VKPLLEKYLGAL
+740 KPLLEKYLAAL
-752 PSQNK
+752 PTQNK
-757 KENFRDLGIRTPSG
+757 KESFRDLGIRSPKG

-787 SLIFSGDYVYNEDN
+787 SLIFSGDYEYNDDN

-829 IGARASYSKTPAP
+829 IGARATYGKIPVP
-842 RYTLRIG
+842 RYNFRIG

-860 ATKTLAV
+860 GTKTLAV
-867 LEEIKKNGA
+867 IDEIKKNGA

-901 WQNQLIGAYSIGEN
+901 WQGQLINAYTNGED
-915 PVDILGWE
+915 PKSVLDWE
-923 KQLNKVTVESTK
+923 KQLNKITVSSTK

-941 LNDANFIKVV
+941 LNDANFIKVI

>member
-1 MNTSV
+1 
-6 NKLFYLQINPLNRLQ
+6 
-21 TSMKQARLLFL
+21 MKQPKLLL
-32 TVAFGWAATANAQ
+32 LAVVLVWVNAAFAQ

-50 PIPMDPKVRYGK
+50 PIPFDSKVRYGK

-77 KKRAELYLINKVGA
+77 KKRAELYLVNKVGA

-122 SYLQRAGVKFGDD
+122 SFLQRAGIKFGDD

-164 VLEDWAHNITF
+164 VLEDWAHNLSMDG
-175 EGAEIDKERG
+175 EEIDKERG

-244 PDLQAIAA
+244 PDLQAIIA

-262 KMIKQRF
+262 KTIKQRF
-269 GAIPKAAKP
+269 GSIPKAVKP
-278 RPLGKFPVADFKG
+278 KPFGKFPIADFKG
-291 TRVAIVTDPEQPY
+291 SRVAIVTDPEYPY
-304 MVAQIIT
+304 MMAQIVT
-311 KLPKAEEKTLGD
+311 KLPKAEEKTLND
-323 SRESIK
+323 SRESLK

-338 ARLQEQTQQANP
+338 ARLQELTQQADP
-350 PFLYGGA
+350 PFLFGNASYS
-357 GYGGFIGDYDSFI
+357 GFLGDYDSFF

-388 DEGARVKKFGFT
+388 DEGVRAKNFGFT
-400 ATELDRTKKQL
+400 ETELERAKAQL
-411 LTATEKRFKERDKTK
+411 MTSVEKRFKEKDKTR
-426 SASYVNEYMG
+426 SANYVNEYMAH
-436 NFLEESPIPGIEFQF
+436 FLEENPTPGIEFQY
-451 EFVQGQL
+451 EFVKEQL
-458 DGITIAEINA
+458 GGIKLNEVNT
-468 LANKYLIADN
+468 LANKYLTNDN
-478 RTVLVLASEKDKA
+478 RTVIVMSSEKDKA
-491 KLPTEATILEWIN
+491 KLPNEATVLEWIN
-504 TAGKDVTAY
+504 TAGKGVTAY
-513 EDKVVNKP
+513 VDKVVNKP
-521 LIENLPAAG
+521 LVENLPTAG
-530 RTVSTKQI
+530 RTVSTKEI
-538 PEIGVTE
+538 PEVGVTE

-579 DEKDYMSAGMADAV
+579 DDKDFMSAGLSDAV

-598 IGEFNTPALKKYL
+598 VGEFSQNALKKYL
-611 TGKVANVSPFVGE
+611 SGKVVNVSPFVGE
-624 NEEGF
+624 IEEGF
-629 SGNCSPKDLE
+629 SGNTSPKDVE
-639 TALQLVYGYFT
+639 TALQLIYAYFT
-650 KPRKDDDIIKGFLTS
+650 KPRKDDDVIKGFLNT

-670 QNRNASPSPE
+670 QNMKASPSPE
-680 VVFQDSLSRILGNNN
+680 MVFQDSLNTVLGNYN
-695 FRRQPISVER
+695 FRRLPISVER
-705 WDMINP
+705 WDMVNA
-711 DRAYQIYKER
+711 DRAYAIYKER
-721 FADASDFTFFF
+721 FANPADFTFFF
-732 TGSFKVDE
+732 TGSFKVE
-740 VKPLLEKYLGAL
+740 QLKPLLEKYLGAL
-752 PSQNK
+752 PTQNQ
-757 KENFRDLGIRTPSG
+757 KESFRDLGIRAPKG
-771 RLDKKVYKG
+771 KIDKKVYKG

-787 SLIFSGDYVYNEDN
+787 TFVFSGDYDYNDDN

-829 IGARASYSKTPAP
+829 IGARASYSKIPAP
-842 RYTLRIG
+842 RYSLRIG
-849 YGTGPERVEEL
+849 YGTGPDRVEEL
-860 ATKTLAV
+860 GVKTLAV
-867 LEEIKKNGA
+867 IDEIKKNGA
-876 TQVDID
+876 SQADID
-882 KFKAETRRSM
+882 KFKAETRRAT

-901 WQNQLIGAYSIGEN
+901 WQNQLIDAYTKGEDPKN
-915 PVDILGWE
+915 LLDWE
-923 KQLNKVTVESTK
+923 KQLDKITVASTK
-935 ATANKY
+935 AAANKY
-941 LNDANFIKVV
+941 LSADNFIKVV

>member
-1 MNTSV
+1 
-6 NKLFYLQINPLNRLQ
+6 
-21 TSMKQARLLFL
+21 MKQTKLLL
-32 TVAFGWAATANAQ
+32 TAIVFVWVNAVFAQ

-50 PIPMDPKVRYGK
+50 PIPFDPKVRYGK

-112 TKNFP
+112 TKSFP

-159 NKAFV
+159 NKAFI

-185 VILEELR
+185 VILEEFR

-205 LPILVGDSKYGKR
+205 MPVLVGDSKYGKR
-218 NIIGTEDILKNFSH
+218 TVIGTEEILKNFTH

-262 KMIKQRF
+262 KTIKERF
-269 GAIPKAAKP
+269 GAIPAAVKP
-278 RPLGKFPVADFKG
+278 KPFGKFPIADFKG

-304 MVAQIIT
+304 MIAQVMT
-311 KLPKAEEKTLGD
+311 KLPKAEEKTLND

-329 RNLFNQMLQ
+329 RSLFNQMLQ
-338 ARLQEQTQQANP
+338 ARLQELTQQASP
-350 PFLYGGA
+350 PFLFGGA
-357 GYGGFIGDYDSFI
+357 SYSGFIGDYDAFF
-370 NIAVAKDGNLERA
+370 NIAVAKDGNLEGA
-383 VKAVL
+383 LKAVL
-388 DEGARVKKFGFT
+388 NEGIRAKNFGFT
-400 ATELDRTKKQL
+400 ASELERTKKQL
-411 LTATEKRFKERDKTK
+411 LTGVERRFKEKDKTK
-426 SASYVNEYMG
+426 SANYVSEYM
-436 NFLEESPIPGIEFQF
+436 NHFLEGSPATGIEFYY
-451 EFVQGQL
+451 EFVKEQL
-458 DGITIAEINA
+458 DGIKIEEINA
-468 LANKYLIADN
+468 LSAKYLTPDN
-478 RTVLVLASEKDKA
+478 RTVIVMASEKDKD
-491 KLPTEATILEWIN
+491 KLPTEAKVLEWIN
-504 TAGKDVTAY
+504 SAGQGVTAY
-513 EDKVVNKP
+513 EDKVINKP
-521 LIENLPAAG
+521 LVENLPKAG
-530 RTVSTKQI
+530 STVSTKQI
-538 PEIGVTE
+538 AEIGATE
-545 LTLSNGVKVVLKPTD
+545 LTLSNGVKVVLKPTE

-567 IGARSQG
+567 IGAKSQG

-579 DEKDYMSAGMADAV
+579 SDKDFMSADISNVV
-593 VEESG
+593 VEVSG
-598 IGEFNTPALKKYL
+598 VGEFNQNALKKFL
-611 TGKVANVSPFVGE
+611 TGKVARISPYVGE
-624 NEEGF
+624 YEEGF
-629 SGNCSPKDLE
+629 SGSSSPKDLE
-639 TALQLVYGYFT
+639 TALQLIYAYFT
-650 KPRKDDDIIKGFLTS
+650 KPRKEDDVIKGFMATE
-665 QRSAI
+665 RSAI
-670 QNRNASPSPE
+670 QNMTASPTPE
-680 VVFQDSLSRILGNNN
+680 KVFQDSLSIILGSNN

-705 WDMINP
+705 WDMANA
-711 DRAYQIYKER
+711 DRAYAIYKER
-721 FADASDFTFFF
+721 FADPADFTFFF
-732 TGSFKVDE
+732 TGSFKE
-740 VKPLLEKYLGAL
+740 EQIKPLLEKYLGSL
-752 PSQNK
+752 PTLNK
-757 KENFRDLGIRTPSG
+757 KESFRDLGIRSPKG
-771 RLDKKVYKG
+771 RIDKKVYKG

-787 SLIFSGDYVYNEDN
+787 SLVYSGDYEYNDDN

-829 IGARASYSKTPAP
+829 IGARATYGKIPVP
-842 RYTLRIG
+842 RYNFRVG

-867 LEEIKKNGA
+867 IDEIKKNGA
-876 TQVDID
+876 TQGDID

-901 WQNQLIGAYSIGEN
+901 WHGQLIEAYTNNEDPKS
-915 PVDILGWE
+915 VLDWE
-923 KQLNKVTVESTK
+923 KQLNKITVESTK

-941 LNDANFIKVV
+941 LNDSNFIKVV